1 MTSPLLDLFYQLRN
15 EEGFPL
21 SIEQYYRV
29 ENYLIQKLA
38 NDSDIAI
45 QENPNLE
52 NPKIKLLCQALWVKS
67 PEEKQKFDQAWT
79 EMLQFQP
86 EINIEIPKKTPIRH
100 PEESISKIIDPMDDR
115 ESPSLAFI
123 TPSGDAPLPPETP
136 FPQIATAIEKRKKIT
151 SLDNPDYYP
160 IGIAKLQE
168 SWQQLRPL
176 PLESP
181 RQTWDLKATVIA
193 TAKRGFFDQII
204 YQKKQ
209 LYRREIIIFIDCSDS
224 MIPFAGFGRIMKQ
237 TWENVPHFYFDN
249 LIRDEVLRQENGWES
264 QSLTKVLS
272 NYSPEVTS
280 CLILSDAG
288 AARKRYVEKRL
299 SATETLIRR
308 FSRRFSRVAWL
319 NPLPYHRWYG
329 TTAIDI
335 ADLAE
340 DIPNFSMF
348 ELTTED
354 WENLITWLKEEPIP
368 PRHFQFDLAQF
379 QQGDNWDDDEDFFS
393 AESCLRLF
401 EKENELNTRELAKRA
416 AFPLSLSPNLLYYLR
431 QHQDKNN
438 QAPWYAIADI
448 LLSSLV
454 RKIDRELYEMSPDIR
469 KLLLK
474 KLTPEEL
481 KSLAYQLQT
490 YIQEQIGYRCSK
502 SVYWQ
507 NQQWLALAYLKP
519 SQAVNEIKQL
529 LEEAIKNNNRVRL
542 VRLTALLENISAALA
557 DYEPLLLLNEPIAAY
572 SRGDL
577 SPEDEGTRQKH
588 LIDKVADIVPYNEN
602 LFLFTAETVLVNEKG
617 KVIERKP
624 VKAYF
629 YDENLAE
636 VGNRKEA
643 QNYIP
648 MMYIPQGEFW
658 MGTEDEEIERLV
670 KKFGWEGCRRERPQH
685 LVKVP
690 AFYMSQTPITQAQWR
705 AVASRTDL
713 KVERNLN
720 PDPSHFKDPPKP
732 SLESEASDSP
742 PFEGAR
748 GGSPT
753 RWDRPVE
760 RVNWYDAVE
769 FCARLSKLTG
779 KEYRLPS
786 EAEWEYACRAGTTT
800 PFHFGE
806 TITGELANYDASRT
820 YADEPKGEYRRQ
832 TTPVGQFPPNAFGLY
847 DMHGNVWEWCLDP
860 WHENYQGEPPR
871 DGSVWDEDNNDNR
884 YQSLLI
890 STKELLTDEQY
901 RVLRGG
907 SWFNTPRGCRS
918 AARSRDNPVN
928 RSSDGIGF
936 RVVCRFPRT

>member
-1 MTSPLLDLFYQLRN
+1 MTSPLLDLFYQLRD
-15 EEGFPL
+15 EQGFLL

-67 PEEKQKFDQAWT
+67 PKEKEKFDQAWT
-79 EMLQFQP
+79 EMLQLQP
-86 EINIEIPKKTPIRH
+86 EINIEIAKKTPIRH
-100 PEESISKIIDPMDDR
+100 PEESISKIINPMDDR
-115 ESPSLAFI
+115 ESPSLEI
-123 TPSGDAPLPPETP
+123 TPSGDTKIAPETS

-181 RQTWDLKATVIA
+181 RQTWDLKATVMA

-209 LYRREIIIFIDCSDS
+209 LYRREIITFIDCSDS

-237 TWENVPHFYFDN
+237 TWANVPHFYFDN

-264 QSLTKVLS
+264 QSLIKVLS

-288 AARKRYVEKRL
+288 AARKRYVEERL

-329 TTAIDI
+329 TTAWDI

-354 WENLITWLKEEPIP
+354 WENLIIWLKEEAIP
-368 PRHFQFDLAQF
+368 PRHFSFNPNQF
-379 QQGDNWDDDEDFFS
+379 QQGDNWDEDEDFFS
-393 AESCLRLF
+393 AKSRLRLF
-401 EKENELNTRELAKRA
+401 EEENELNTRELAKRA

-431 QHQDKNN
+431 QHQDKDN

-454 RKIDRELYEMSPDIR
+454 RKIDRELYEMSPDVR
-469 KLLLK
+469 KLLLE

-481 KSLAYQLQT
+481 KSLAHQLQT
-490 YIQEQIGYRCSK
+490 YIQEQIGDYCSK

-519 SQAVNEIKQL
+519 SQAVNEIKQVL
-529 LEEAIKNNNRVRL
+529 AEAIKNNNRVRL

-577 SPEDEGTRQKH
+577 NHVGNVLQLSPEDEGTLQKR
-588 LIDKVADIVPYNEN
+588 LIDKVAAIVPYNEN
-602 LFLFTAETVLVNEKG
+602 LFLFTAETVLVNKTG
-617 KVIERKP
+617 QVIERKP

-629 YDENLAE
+629 YDENLPE
-636 VGNRKEA
+636 VGNRKKA
-643 QNYIP
+643 QNYIR

-670 KKFGWEGCRRERPQH
+670 KKFDWDGFRRERPQH

-705 AVASRTDL
+705 AIAATAKIDIDLETNPSRFIGDEL
-713 KVERNLN
+713 
-720 PDPSHFKDPPKP
+720 
-732 SLESEASDSP
+732 
-742 PFEGAR
+742 
-748 GGSPT
+748 
-753 RWDRPVE
+753 PVE
-760 RVNWYDAVE
+760 RVNWYQATE
-769 FCARLSKLTG
+769 FCKRLSRETKR
-779 KEYRLPS
+779 EYWLPS

-800 PFHFGE
+800 PFYFGE
-806 TITGELANYDASRT
+806 TITGELANYNAGYT
-820 YADEPKGEYRRQ
+820 YAGEAKGEYRQQ
-832 TTPVGQFPPNAFGLY
+832 TTPVGQFFPNAFGLY
-847 DMHGNVWEWCLDP
+847 DMHGNVWEWCADT
-860 WHENYQGEPPR
+860 WHDNYDGAPT
-871 DGSVWDEDNNDNR
+871 DGSVWIIYGADNR
-884 YQSLLI
+884 SP
-890 STKELLTDEQY
+890 
-901 RVLRGG
+901 LRGG
-907 SWFNTPRGCRS
+907 SWCYIPLYCRS
-918 AARSRDNPVN
+918 ASRYSSFRRVN
-928 RSSDGIGF
+928 GYYSGF
-936 RVVCRFPRT
+936 RVVCGAGGTL

>member
-1 MTSPLLDLFYQLRN
+1 MTSPLLDLFYHLRD
-15 EEGFPL
+15 EEGFLL

-67 PEEKQKFDQAWT
+67 LEEKQKFDQAWT

-86 EINIEIPKKTPIRH
+86 EINTEIAKKTPIRH
-100 PEESISKIIDPMDDR
+100 PEESISKIINPMDDR
-115 ESPSLAFI
+115 ESPSLEI
-123 TPSGDAPLPPETP
+123 TPPGDRQIAPETS

-151 SLDNPDYYP
+151 FLDNPDYYP

-176 PLESP
+176 PLENP
-181 RQTWDLKATVIA
+181 RQTWDLKATVMA

-237 TWENVPHFYFDN
+237 TWANVPHFYFDN

-264 QSLTKVLS
+264 QSLSKVLS

-288 AARKRYVEKRL
+288 AARKRYVEERL
-299 SATETLIRR
+299 SATETFIRR

-354 WENLITWLKEEPIP
+354 WENLITWLKEEAIP
-368 PRHFQFDLAQF
+368 PRHFPFNPNQF
-379 QQGDNWDDDEDFFS
+379 QQGDNWDEDEDFFS
-393 AESCLRLF
+393 AKSRLRLF
-401 EKENELNTRELAKRA
+401 EEENELNTRELAKRA

-431 QHQDKNN
+431 QHQDKDN

-454 RKIDRELYEMSPDIR
+454 RKIDRELYEMSPDVR
-469 KLLLK
+469 KLLLE

-490 YIQEQIGYRCSK
+490 YIQEQIGDYCSK

-529 LEEAIKNNNRVRL
+529 LAEAIKNNNRVRL
-542 VRLTALLENISAALA
+542 VRLTALLKNLSAALA

-577 SPEDEGTRQKH
+577 NHVGNVLQLSPEDEGTLQKR
-588 LIDKVADIVPYNEN
+588 LIDKVAAIVPY
-602 LFLFTAETVLVNEKG
+602 
-617 KVIERKP
+617 I
-624 VKAYF
+624 
-629 YDENLAE
+629 
-636 VGNRKEA
+636 
-643 QNYIP
+643 
-648 MMYIPQGEFW
+648 
-658 MGTEDEEIERLV
+658 
-670 KKFGWEGCRRERPQH
+670 
-685 LVKVP
+685 VP
-690 AFYMSQTPITQAQWR
+690 
-705 AVASRTDL
+705 
-713 KVERNLN
+713 
-720 PDPSHFKDPPKP
+720 
-732 SLESEASDSP
+732 
-742 PFEGAR
+742 
-748 GGSPT
+748 
-753 RWDRPVE
+753 
-760 RVNWYDAVE
+760 
-769 FCARLSKLTG
+769 
-779 KEYRLPS
+779 
-786 EAEWEYACRAGTTT
+786 
-800 PFHFGE
+800 
-806 TITGELANYDASRT
+806 
-820 YADEPKGEYRRQ
+820 
-832 TTPVGQFPPNAFGLY
+832 
-847 DMHGNVWEWCLDP
+847 
-860 WHENYQGEPPR
+860 
-871 DGSVWDEDNNDNR
+871 
-884 YQSLLI
+884 
-890 STKELLTDEQY
+890 
-901 RVLRGG
+901 
-907 SWFNTPRGCRS
+907 
-918 AARSRDNPVN
+918 
-928 RSSDGIGF
+928 
-936 RVVCRFPRT
+936 

>member
-1 MTSPLLDLFYQLRN
+1 MTSPLLDLFYQLRD
-15 EEGFPL
+15 EEGFLL

-45 QENPNLE
+45 QENPNLD

-67 PEEKQKFDQAWT
+67 PKEKEKFDQAWT

-86 EINIEIPKKTPIRH
+86 EINIEIAKKTPIRH
-100 PEESISKIIDPMDDR
+100 PEESISKIINPMDDR
-115 ESPSLAFI
+115 ESPSLEI
-123 TPSGDAPLPPETP
+123 TPSGDTQIAPETS

-181 RQTWDLKATVIA
+181 RQTWDLKATVMA

-237 TWENVPHFYFDN
+237 TWANVPHFYFDN

-288 AARKRYVEKRL
+288 AARKRYVEERL

-329 TTAIDI
+329 TTAWDI

-354 WENLITWLKEEPIP
+354 WENLITWLKEEAIP
-368 PRHFQFDLAQF
+368 PRHFPFNPNQF
-379 QQGDNWDDDEDFFS
+379 QQGDNWDEDEDFFS
-393 AESCLRLF
+393 AESRLRLF
-401 EKENELNTRELAKRA
+401 EKENEPNTRELAKRA

-454 RKIDRELYEMSPDIR
+454 RKIDRELYEMSPDVR
-469 KLLLK
+469 KLLLE

-490 YIQEQIGYRCSK
+490 YIQEQIGDYCSK

-529 LEEAIKNNNRVRL
+529 LAEAIKNNNRVRL
-542 VRLTALLENISAALA
+542 VRLTALLENLSAALA

-577 SPEDEGTRQKH
+577 NHVGNVLQLSPEDEGTLQKR
-588 LIDKVADIVPYNEN
+588 LIDKVAAIVPYNEN
-602 LFLFTAETVLVNEKG
+602 LFLFTAETVLVNETG

-629 YDENLAE
+629 YDENLLE
-636 VGNRKEA
+636 VGNRKKA
-643 QNYIP
+643 QNYIR

-670 KKFGWEGCRRERPQH
+670 KKFDWEGYRRERPQH
-685 LVKVP
+685 RVKVL
-690 AFYMSQTPITQAQWR
+690 AFYMSQTAITQAQWQ
-705 AVASRTDL
+705 AIAATAKIDINL
-713 KVERNLN
+713 KTN
-720 PDPSHFKDPPKP
+720 PYRFKGDE
-732 SLESEASDSP
+732 L
-742 PFEGAR
+742 
-748 GGSPT
+748 
-753 RWDRPVE
+753 PVE
-760 RVNWYDAVE
+760 RVNWYEATE
-769 FCARLSKLTG
+769 FCKRLSRETKR
-779 KEYRLPS
+779 EYRLPS
-786 EAEWEYACRAGTTT
+786 EAEWEYACRAGTKT

-806 TITGELANYDASRT
+806 TITADLANYRGTKT
-820 YADEPKGEYRRQ
+820 YADEPTGEYRQQ

-847 DMHGNVWEWCLDP
+847 DMHGNVWEWCADT
-860 WHENYQGEPPR
+860 WHDNYDGAPT
-871 DGSVWDEDNNDNR
+871 DGSAWIENGNDNL
-884 YQSLLI
+884 SP
-890 STKELLTDEQY
+890 
-901 RVLRGG
+901 LRGG
-907 SWFNTPRGCRS
+907 SWYCDPYLCRS
-918 AARSRDNPVN
+918 AYRNNYYRRDDFNN
-928 RSSDGIGF
+928 SYGF
-936 RVVCRFPRT
+936 RVVCGAGGTL

>member
-1 MTSPLLDLFYQLRN
+1 MTSPLLDLFYQLRD
-15 EEGFPL
+15 EEGFLL

-67 PEEKQKFDQAWT
+67 PKEKEKFDQAWT

-86 EINIEIPKKTPIRH
+86 EINIEIAQKTPIHH
-100 PEESISKIIDPMDDR
+100 PEESISKIINPMDDR
-115 ESPSLAFI
+115 ESPSLEI
-123 TPSGDAPLPPETP
+123 TPPGDTPIAPETS

-151 SLDNPDYYP
+151 FLDNPDYYP

-181 RQTWDLKATVIA
+181 RQTWDLKATVMA

-237 TWENVPHFYFDN
+237 TWANVPHFYFDN

-288 AARKRYVEKRL
+288 AARKRYVEERL

-329 TTAIDI
+329 TTAWDI

-354 WENLITWLKEEPIP
+354 WENLITWLKEEAIP
-368 PRHFQFDLAQF
+368 PRHLFNPNQF
-379 QQGDNWDDDEDFFS
+379 QQGDNWDEDEDFFS
-393 AESCLRLF
+393 AKSRLRLF
-401 EKENELNTRELAKRA
+401 EKENEPNTRELAKRA

-454 RKIDRELYEMSPDIR
+454 RKIDRELYEMSPDVR
-469 KLLLK
+469 KLLLE

-481 KSLAYQLQT
+481 KSLAHQLQT
-490 YIQEQIGYRCSK
+490 YIQEQIGDYCSK

-529 LEEAIKNNNRVRL
+529 LAEAIKNNNRVRL
-542 VRLTALLENISAALA
+542 VRLTALLKNLSGALA

-577 SPEDEGTRQKH
+577 NTVGNVLQLSPEDEGTLQKR
-588 LIDKVADIVPYNEN
+588 LIDKVAAIVPYIVPYNEN
-602 LFLFTAETVLVNEKG
+602 LFLFTAETVLVNETG

-629 YDENLAE
+629 YDENLPE
-636 VGNRKEA
+636 VGNRKKA
-643 QNYIP
+643 QNYIR

-670 KKFGWEGCRRERPQH
+670 KKFGWDGFRSERPQH

-690 AFYMSQTPITQAQWR
+690 AFHISQTPITQAQWR
-705 AVASRTDL
+705 AVAATAKIDIYLETNPSR
-713 KVERNLN
+713 
-720 PDPSHFKDPPKP
+720 FKGDE
-732 SLESEASDSP
+732 L
-742 PFEGAR
+742 
-748 GGSPT
+748 
-753 RWDRPVE
+753 PVE
-760 RVNWYDAVE
+760 RVNWYEATE
-769 FCARLSKLTG
+769 FCKRLSRETKR
-779 KEYRLPS
+779 EYRLPS

-800 PFHFGE
+800 PFYFGE
-806 TITGELANYDASRT
+806 TITGELANYNAGYT
-820 YADEPKGEYRRQ
+820 YAGEAKGEYRQQ

-847 DMHGNVWEWCLDP
+847 DMHGNVWEWCADT
-860 WHENYQGEPPR
+860 WHDNYHVAPT
-871 DGSVWDEDNNDNR
+871 DGSAWIKNGNDNL
-884 YQSLLI
+884 SP
-890 STKELLTDEQY
+890 
-901 RVLRGG
+901 LRGG
-907 SWFNTPRGCRS
+907 SWCNNPNNCRS
-918 AARSRDNPVN
+918 ACRNF
-928 RSSDGIGF
+928 DGRCDFHLYDYGF
-936 RVVCRFPRT
+936 RVVCGAGGTL

>member
-181 RQTWDLKATVIA
+181 RQTWDLKATVMA

-237 TWENVPHFYFDN
+237 TWANVPHFYFDN

-288 AARKRYVEKRL
+288 AARKRYVEERL

-329 TTAIDI
+329 TTAWDI

-354 WENLITWLKEEPIP
+354 WENLITWLKEEAIP
-368 PRHFQFDLAQF
+368 PRHFPFNPNQF
-379 QQGDNWDDDEDFFS
+379 QQGDNWDEDEDFFS
-393 AESCLRLF
+393 PESRLRLF
-401 EKENELNTRELAKRA
+401 EKENEPNTRELAKRA

-469 KLLLK
+469 KILLK

-490 YIQEQIGYRCSK
+490 YIQEQIGDRCSK
-502 SVYWQ
+502 TVYWQ

-557 DYEPLLLLNEPIAAY
+557 DYEPLLLLNKPIAAY

-577 SPEDEGTRQKH
+577 NPEDEGTRQKH

-602 LFLFTAETVLVNEKG
+602 LFLFTAETVLVNQEG

-713 KVERNLN
+713 KVQRYLT
-720 PDPSHFKDPPKP
+720 PDPSRFKNPPEPPFKRGGIG
-732 SLESEASDSP
+732 SLA
-742 PFEGAR
+742 FEGAR

-760 RVNWYDAVE
+760 QVSWYDAVE

-806 TITGELANYDASRT
+806 TITGELANYNASRT
-820 YADEPKGEYRRQ
+820 YADEPKGEYRQQ

-860 WHENYQGEPPR
+860 WHDSYQGKTRTDSE
-871 DGSVWDEDNNDNR
+871 VWDKE
-884 YQSLLI
+884 QSA
-890 STKELLTDEQY
+890 EQY
-901 RVLRGG
+901 LLDKNNVIQLLSDKRTRVLRGG
-907 SWFNTPRGCRS
+907 SWSNIPWICRS
-918 AARSRDNPVN
+918 ADRDWGDPDL
-928 RSSDGIGF
+928 RFIYFGF

>member
-1 MTSPLLDLFYQLRN
+1 MTSPLLDLFYQLRD
-15 EEGFPL
+15 EEGFLL

-45 QENPNLE
+45 QENPNLD

-67 PEEKQKFDQAWT
+67 PKEKEKFDQAWT

-86 EINIEIPKKTPIRH
+86 EINIEIAKKTPIRH
-100 PEESISKIIDPMDDR
+100 PEESISKIINPMDDR
-115 ESPSLAFI
+115 ESPSLEI
-123 TPSGDAPLPPETP
+123 TPPGDTPIAPETS

-181 RQTWDLKATVIA
+181 RQTWDLKATVMA

-237 TWENVPHFYFDN
+237 TWANVPHFYFDN

-264 QSLTKVLS
+264 QSLSKVLS

-288 AARKRYVEKRL
+288 AARKRYVEERL

-354 WENLITWLKEEPIP
+354 WENLITWLKEEAIP
-368 PRHFQFDLAQF
+368 PRHLFNPNQF
-379 QQGDNWDDDEDFFS
+379 QQGDNWDEDEDFFS
-393 AESCLRLF
+393 AESRLRLF

-454 RKIDRELYEMSPDIR
+454 RKIDRELYEMSPDVR
-469 KLLLK
+469 KLLLE

-490 YIQEQIGYRCSK
+490 YIQEQIGDYCSQ

-519 SQAVNEIKQL
+519 SQAVNEIRQL
-529 LEEAIKNNNRVRL
+529 LAEAIKNNNRVRL
-542 VRLTALLENISAALA
+542 VRLTALLKNLSAALA

-577 SPEDEGTRQKH
+577 NHVGNVLQLSPEDEGTLQKR
-588 LIDKVADIVPYNEN
+588 LIDKVAAIVHYNEN
-602 LFLFTAETVLVNEKG
+602 LFLFTAETVLVNKTG
-617 KVIERKP
+617 QVIERKP

-636 VGNRKEA
+636 VRKWKKA
-643 QNYIP
+643 QNYIR

-670 KKFGWEGCRRERPQH
+670 KKFGWDGFRSERPQH

-705 AVASRTDL
+705 AIAATAKIDIDL
-713 KVERNLN
+713 KTN
-720 PDPSHFKDPPKP
+720 PSRFIGDE
-732 SLESEASDSP
+732 L
-742 PFEGAR
+742 
-748 GGSPT
+748 
-753 RWDRPVE
+753 PVE
-760 RVNWYDAVE
+760 SVNWYQATE
-769 FCARLSKLTG
+769 FCKRLSRETKR
-779 KEYRLPS
+779 EYRLPS
-786 EAEWEYACRAGTTT
+786 EAEWEYACRAGTKT

-806 TITGELANYDASRT
+806 TITADLANYRATET
-820 YADEPKGEYRRQ
+820 YADEFTGKYRRK
-832 TTPVGQFPPNAFGLY
+832 TTPVGYFQVANAFGLY
-847 DMHGNVWEWCLDP
+847 DMHGNVWEWCADT
-860 WHENYQGEPPR
+860 WHDNYHVAPT
-871 DGSVWDEDNNDNR
+871 DGSAWTKNGNDN
-884 YQSLLI
+884 YSP
-890 STKELLTDEQY
+890 
-901 RVLRGG
+901 LRGG
-907 SWFNTPRGCRS
+907 SWCDGPDACRS
-918 AARSRDNPVN
+918 AVRYSFYRCYFDI
-928 RSSDGIGF
+928 DGFDLGF
-936 RVVCRFPRT
+936 RVVCGAGGTL

>member
-1 MTSPLLDLFYQLRN
+1 MTSPLLDLFYQLRD
-15 EEGFPL
+15 EEGFLL

-67 PEEKQKFDQAWT
+67 PKEKEKFDQAWT

-86 EINIEIPKKTPIRH
+86 EINIEIAKKTPIRH
-100 PEESISKIIDPMDDR
+100 PEESISKIINPMDDR
-115 ESPSLAFI
+115 ESHSLEI
-123 TPSGDAPLPPETP
+123 TPSGDTQIAPETS

-151 SLDNPDYYP
+151 FLDNPDYYP

-181 RQTWDLKATVIA
+181 RQTWDLKATVMA

-237 TWENVPHFYFDN
+237 TWANVPHFYFDN
-249 LIRDEVLRQENGWES
+249 LIRDEVLQQENGWES

-288 AARKRYVEKRL
+288 AARKRYVEERL

-329 TTAIDI
+329 TTAWDI

-354 WENLITWLKEEPIP
+354 WENLITWLKEEAIP
-368 PRHFQFDLAQF
+368 PRHLFNPNQF
-379 QQGDNWDDDEDFFS
+379 QQGDNWDEDEDFFS
-393 AESCLRLF
+393 AESRLRLF
-401 EKENELNTRELAKRA
+401 EKENKPNTRELAKRA

-454 RKIDRELYEMSPDIR
+454 RKIDRELYEMSPDVR
-469 KLLLK
+469 KLLLE

-481 KSLAYQLQT
+481 KSLAHQLQT
-490 YIQEQIGYRCSK
+490 YIQEQIGDYCSK

-529 LEEAIKNNNRVRL
+529 LAEAIKNNNRVRL
-542 VRLTALLENISAALA
+542 VRLTALLKNLSGALA

-577 SPEDEGTRQKH
+577 NTVGNVLQLSPEDEGTLQKR
-588 LIDKVADIVPYNEN
+588 LIDKVAAIVPYIVPYNEN
-602 LFLFTAETVLVNEKG
+602 LFLFTAETVLVNETG

-629 YDENLAE
+629 YDENLPE
-636 VGNRKEA
+636 VGNRKKA
-643 QNYIP
+643 QNYIR

-670 KKFGWEGCRRERPQH
+670 KKFGWDGFRSERPQH

-690 AFYMSQTPITQAQWR
+690 AFHISQTPITQAQWR
-705 AVASRTDL
+705 AVAATAKIDIYLETNPSR
-713 KVERNLN
+713 
-720 PDPSHFKDPPKP
+720 FKGDE
-732 SLESEASDSP
+732 L
-742 PFEGAR
+742 
-748 GGSPT
+748 
-753 RWDRPVE
+753 PVE
-760 RVNWYDAVE
+760 RVNWYEATE
-769 FCARLSKLTG
+769 FCKRLSRETKR
-779 KEYRLPS
+779 EYRLPS

-800 PFHFGE
+800 PFYFGE
-806 TITGELANYDASRT
+806 TITGELANYNAGYT
-820 YADEPKGEYRRQ
+820 YAGEAKGEYRQQ

-847 DMHGNVWEWCLDP
+847 DMHGNVWEWCADT
-860 WHENYQGEPPR
+860 WHDNYHVAPT
-871 DGSVWDEDNNDNR
+871 DGSAWIKNGNDNL
-884 YQSLLI
+884 SP
-890 STKELLTDEQY
+890 
-901 RVLRGG
+901 LRGG
-907 SWFNTPRGCRS
+907 SWYFNPYYCRS
-918 AARSRDNPVN
+918 ACRNFDGRRDFHLY
-928 RSSDGIGF
+928 DYGF
-936 RVVCRFPRT
+936 RVVCGAGGTL

>member
-1 MTSPLLDLFYQLRN
+1 MTSPLLDLFYQLRD
-15 EEGFPL
+15 EEGFLL

-67 PEEKQKFDQAWT
+67 PKEKEKFDQAWT

-86 EINIEIPKKTPIRH
+86 EINIEIAQKTPIHH
-100 PEESISKIIDPMDDR
+100 PEESISKIINPMDDR
-115 ESPSLAFI
+115 ESPSLEI
-123 TPSGDAPLPPETP
+123 TPPGDTPIAPETS

-181 RQTWDLKATVIA
+181 RQTWDLKATVMA

-237 TWENVPHFYFDN
+237 TWANVPHFYFDN
-249 LIRDEVLRQENGWES
+249 LIRDEVLQQENGWES

-288 AARKRYVEKRL
+288 AARKRYVEERL

-329 TTAIDI
+329 TTAWDI

-354 WENLITWLKEEPIP
+354 WENLITWLKEEAIP
-368 PRHFQFDLAQF
+368 PRHLFNPNQF
-379 QQGDNWDDDEDFFS
+379 QQGDNWDEDEDFFS
-393 AESCLRLF
+393 AKSRLRLF

-431 QHQDKNN
+431 QHQDKDN

-454 RKIDRELYEMSPDIR
+454 RKIDRELYEMSPDVR
-469 KLLLK
+469 KLLLE

-490 YIQEQIGYRCSK
+490 YIQEQIGDHCSK

-529 LEEAIKNNNRVRL
+529 LAEAIKNNNRVRL
-542 VRLTALLENISAALA
+542 VRLTALLKNLSGALA

-577 SPEDEGTRQKH
+577 NTVGNVLQLSPEDEGTLQKR
-588 LIDKVADIVPYNEN
+588 LIDKVAAIVPYIVPYNEN
-602 LFLFTAETVLVNEKG
+602 LFLFTAETVLVNKTG
-617 KVIERKP
+617 QVIERKP

-629 YDENLAE
+629 YDENLPE
-636 VGNRKEA
+636 VGNWKKA
-643 QNYIP
+643 QNYIR

-670 KKFGWEGCRRERPQH
+670 KKFGGDGFKKERPQH

-705 AVASRTDL
+705 AIAATAKIDINLKTNPSR
-713 KVERNLN
+713 
-720 PDPSHFKDPPKP
+720 FKGDE
-732 SLESEASDSP
+732 L
-742 PFEGAR
+742 
-748 GGSPT
+748 
-753 RWDRPVE
+753 PVE
-760 RVNWYDAVE
+760 RVNWYEATE
-769 FCARLSKLTG
+769 FCKRLSRETKR
-779 KEYRLPS
+779 EYRLPS
-786 EAEWEYACRAGTTT
+786 EAEWEYACRAGTKT

-806 TITGELANYDASRT
+806 TITADLANYRGTKT
-820 YADEPKGEYRRQ
+820 YADEPTGEYRQQ

-847 DMHGNVWEWCLDP
+847 DMHGNVWEWCADT
-860 WHENYQGEPPR
+860 WHGNYYGAPR
-871 DGSVWDEDNNDNR
+871 DGSVWIENGNNN
-884 YQSLLI
+884 YSPY
-890 STKELLTDEQY
+890 SP
-901 RVLRGG
+901 LRGG
-907 SWFNTPRGCRS
+907 SWFNFPRLCRS
-918 AARSRDNPVN
+918 AYRDYYYSRRDYYC
-928 RSSDGIGF
+928 DFIGF
-936 RVVCRFPRT
+936 RVVCGAGGTL

>member
-1 MTSPLLDLFYQLRN
+1 MTSPLLDLFYQLRD
-15 EEGFPL
+15 EEGFLL

-67 PEEKQKFDQAWT
+67 PKEKEKFDQAWT

-86 EINIEIPKKTPIRH
+86 EINIEIAKKTPIRH
-100 PEESISKIIDPMDDR
+100 PEESISKIINPMDDR
-115 ESPSLAFI
+115 ESHSLEI
-123 TPSGDAPLPPETP
+123 TPPGDRQIAPETS

-181 RQTWDLKATVIA
+181 RQTWDLKATVMA

-237 TWENVPHFYFDN
+237 TWANVPHFYFDN

-288 AARKRYVEKRL
+288 AARKRYVEERL

-329 TTAIDI
+329 TTAWDI

-354 WENLITWLKEEPIP
+354 WENLITWLKEEAIP

-379 QQGDNWDDDEDFFS
+379 QQGDNWDEDEDFFS
-393 AESCLRLF
+393 AESRLRLF
-401 EKENELNTRELAKRA
+401 EKENEPNTRELAKRA

-454 RKIDRELYEMSPDIR
+454 RKIDRELYEMSPDVR
-469 KLLLK
+469 KLLLE

-490 YIQEQIGYRCSK
+490 YIQEQIGDHCSK

-519 SQAVNEIKQL
+519 SQAVNEIRQL
-529 LEEAIKNNNRVRL
+529 LAEAIKNNNRVRL

-557 DYEPLLLLNEPIAAY
+557 DYEPLLLLNKTIAAY

-577 SPEDEGTRQKH
+577 NHVGNVLKLFPEDEGTLQKR
-588 LIDKVADIVPYNEN
+588 LIDKVAAIVPYDEN
-602 LFLFTAETVLVNEKG
+602 LFLFTAETVLVNETG

-629 YDENLAE
+629 YDENLPE

-643 QNYIP
+643 QNYIR

-670 KKFGWEGCRRERPQH
+670 KKFGWDGFRREKLPH

-690 AFYMSQTPITQAQWR
+690 AFHISQTPITQAQWQ
-705 AVASRTDL
+705 AIAATAKIDIYLETNPSR
-713 KVERNLN
+713 
-720 PDPSHFKDPPKP
+720 FKGDE
-732 SLESEASDSP
+732 L
-742 PFEGAR
+742 
-748 GGSPT
+748 
-753 RWDRPVE
+753 PVE
-760 RVNWYDAVE
+760 SVNWYEATE
-769 FCARLSKLTG
+769 FCKRLSRETKR
-779 KEYRLPS
+779 EYRLPS
-786 EAEWEYACRAGTTT
+786 EAEWEYACRAGTKT

-806 TITGELANYDASRT
+806 TITADLANYRATET
-820 YADEPKGEYRRQ
+820 YADEPTGEYRQQ

-847 DMHGNVWEWCLDP
+847 DMHGNVWEWCADT
-860 WHENYQGEPPR
+860 WHDNYKDAPR
-871 DGSVWDEDNNDNR
+871 NGSVWIKYGADNR
-884 YQSLLI
+884 SP
-890 STKELLTDEQY
+890 
-901 RVLRGG
+901 LRGG
-907 SWFNTPRGCRS
+907 SWFDDPYHCRS
-918 AARSRDNPVN
+918 AYRFHYLRRGSFY
-928 RSSDGIGF
+928 SYLGF
-936 RVVCRFPRT
+936 RVVCGAGRTL

>member
-1 MTSPLLDLFYQLRN
+1 MTSPLLDLFYQLRD
-15 EEGFPL
+15 EEGFLL

-67 PEEKQKFDQAWT
+67 PKEKEKFDQAWT

-86 EINIEIPKKTPIRH
+86 EINTEIAKKIPIRH
-100 PEESISKIIDPMDDR
+100 PEESISKIINPMDDR
-115 ESPSLAFI
+115 ESPSLEI
-123 TPSGDAPLPPETP
+123 TPSGDTQIAPETS

-181 RQTWDLKATVIA
+181 RQTWDLKATVMA

-237 TWENVPHFYFDN
+237 TWANVPHFYFDN

-288 AARKRYVEKRL
+288 AARKRYVEERL

-354 WENLITWLKEEPIP
+354 WENLITWLKEEAIP
-368 PRHFQFDLAQF
+368 PRHFPFNPNQF
-379 QQGDNWDDDEDFFS
+379 QQGDNWDEDEDFFS
-393 AESCLRLF
+393 PESRLRLF
-401 EKENELNTRELAKRA
+401 EEENELNTRELAKRA
-416 AFPLSLSPNLLYYLR
+416 AFPLGLSPNLLYYLR

-454 RKIDRELYEMSPDIR
+454 RKIDRELYEMSPDVR
-469 KLLLK
+469 KLLLE

-481 KSLAYQLQT
+481 KSLAHQLQT
-490 YIQEQIGYRCSK
+490 YIQEQIGDHCSK

-519 SQAVNEIKQL
+519 SQAVNEIRQVL
-529 LEEAIKNNNRVRL
+529 AEAIKNNNRVRL

-577 SPEDEGTRQKH
+577 NHVGNVQKR
-588 LIDKVADIVPYNEN
+588 LIDEVAAIVPYNEN
-602 LFLFTAETVLVNEKG
+602 LFLFTAETVLVNKTG
-617 KVIERKP
+617 QVIERKP

-629 YDENLAE
+629 YDENLPE
-636 VGNRKEA
+636 VGKRKEA
-643 QNYIP
+643 QNYIR

-670 KKFGWEGCRRERPQH
+670 KKFGWGGYKRERPQR

-705 AVASRTDL
+705 AIASRTDL
-713 KVERNLN
+713 RVEKDLN
-720 PDPSHFKDPPKP
+720 PDPSDFKDPPKP
-732 SLESEASDSP
+732 PLKRGASDSP
-742 PFEGAR
+742 PFEGGAR

-753 RWDRPVE
+753 HWDRPVE
-760 RVNWYDAVE
+760 QVNWYDAIE
-769 FCARLSKLTG
+769 FCARLSKLTVR
-779 KEYRLPS
+779 EYRLPS

-800 PFHFGE
+800 PFYFGE
-806 TITGELANYDASRT
+806 TITGELANYNASNT
-820 YADEPKGEYRRQ
+820 YADEPNGEYREE

-847 DMHGNVWEWCLDP
+847 DMHGNVWEWCADT
-860 WHENYQGEPPR
+860 WHDNYDGAPR
-871 DGSVWDEDNNDNR
+871 DGSVWTENGDDNR
-884 YQSLLI
+884 SL
-890 STKELLTDEQY
+890 
-901 RVLRGG
+901 LRGG
-907 SWFNTPRGCRS
+907 SWYSLPNVCRS
-918 AARSRDNPVN
+918 ACRDPYTP
-928 RSSDGIGF
+928 RRGDDDDLGF
-936 RVVCRFPRT
+936 RVVCGAGRTL

>member
-1 MTSPLLDLFYQLRN
+1 MTSPLLDLFYQLRD
-15 EEGFPL
+15 EEGFLL

-45 QENPNLE
+45 QENPNLD

-67 PEEKQKFDQAWT
+67 PKEKEKFDQAWT

-86 EINIEIPKKTPIRH
+86 EINTEIAQKTPIRH
-100 PEESISKIIDPMDDR
+100 PEESISKIINPMDDR
-115 ESPSLAFI
+115 ESPSLEI
-123 TPSGDAPLPPETP
+123 TPSGDTQIAPETS

-181 RQTWDLKATVIA
+181 RQTWDLKATVMA

-237 TWENVPHFYFDN
+237 TWANVPHFYFDN

-288 AARKRYVEKRL
+288 AARKRYVEERL

-329 TTAIDI
+329 TTAWDI

-354 WENLITWLKEEPIP
+354 WENLITWLKEEAIP
-368 PRHFQFDLAQF
+368 PRHFQFDPNQF
-379 QQGDNWDDDEDFFS
+379 QQGDNWDEDEDFFS
-393 AESCLRLF
+393 AESRLRLF
-401 EKENELNTRELAKRA
+401 EKENEPNTRELAKRA

-454 RKIDRELYEMSPDIR
+454 RKIDRELYEMSPDVR
-469 KLLLK
+469 KLLLE

-490 YIQEQIGYRCSK
+490 YIQEQIGDYCSK

-519 SQAVNEIKQL
+519 SQAVNEIRQVL
-529 LEEAIKNNNRVRL
+529 AEAIKNNNRVRL

-557 DYEPLLLLNEPIAAY
+557 DYEPLLLLNKTIAAY

-577 SPEDEGTRQKH
+577 NDVGNVLQLSPEDEGTLQKR
-588 LIDKVADIVPYNEN
+588 LIDKVAAIVPRDEN
-602 LFLFTAETVLVNEKG
+602 LFLFTAETVLVNKTG

-629 YDENLAE
+629 YDENLPE
-636 VGNRKEA
+636 VGNWKKA
-643 QNYIP
+643 QNYIR

-670 KKFGWEGCRRERPQH
+670 KKFGWDAHKRERPQH

-690 AFYMSQTPITQAQWR
+690 AFHISQTPITQGQWR
-705 AVASRTDL
+705 AIAATAKIDIDL
-713 KVERNLN
+713 KTN
-720 PDPSHFKDPPKP
+720 PSRFKGDE
-732 SLESEASDSP
+732 L
-742 PFEGAR
+742 
-748 GGSPT
+748 
-753 RWDRPVE
+753 PVE
-760 RVNWYDAVE
+760 SVNWYQATE
-769 FCARLSKLTG
+769 FCKRLSRETKR
-779 KEYRLPS
+779 EYRLPS

-800 PFHFGE
+800 PFYFGE
-806 TITGELANYDASRT
+806 TISRELANYRASNT
-820 YADEPKGEYRRQ
+820 YAGEAKGEYRQQ

-847 DMHGNVWEWCLDP
+847 DMHGNVWEWCADT
-860 WHENYQGEPPR
+860 WHDNYEGAPT
-871 DGSVWDEDNNDNR
+871 DGSVWIIYGADNR
-884 YQSLLI
+884 SP
-890 STKELLTDEQY
+890 
-901 RVLRGG
+901 LRGG
-907 SWFNTPRGCRS
+907 SWYLNPNNCRS
-918 AARSRDNPVN
+918 AYRLDDYRRVGFNVD
-928 RSSDGIGF
+928 GF
-936 RVVCRFPRT
+936 RVVCGAGRTL

>member
-1 MTSPLLDLFYQLRN
+1 MTSPLLDLFYQLRD
-15 EEGFPL
+15 EEGFLL

-45 QENPNLE
+45 QENPNLD

-67 PEEKQKFDQAWT
+67 PKEKEKFDQAWT

-86 EINIEIPKKTPIRH
+86 EINIEIAKKTPIRH
-100 PEESISKIIDPMDDR
+100 PEESISKIINPMDDR
-115 ESPSLAFI
+115 ESPSLEI
-123 TPSGDAPLPPETP
+123 TPSGDTKIAPETS

-181 RQTWDLKATVIA
+181 RQTWDLKATVMA

-237 TWENVPHFYFDN
+237 TWANVPHFYFDN
-249 LIRDEVLRQENGWES
+249 LIRDEVLQQENGWES

-288 AARKRYVEKRL
+288 AARKRYVEERL

-319 NPLPYHRWYG
+319 NPLPYYRWYG
-329 TTAIDI
+329 TTAWDI

-354 WENLITWLKEEPIP
+354 WENLITWLKEEAIP
-368 PRHFQFDLAQF
+368 PRHFPFNPNQF
-379 QQGDNWDDDEDFFS
+379 QQGDNWDEDEDFFS
-393 AESCLRLF
+393 AESRLRLF
-401 EKENELNTRELAKRA
+401 EEENEPNTRELAKRA
-416 AFPLSLSPNLLYYLR
+416 AFPLGLSPNLLYYLR

-454 RKIDRELYEMSPDIR
+454 RKIDRELYEMSPDVR
-469 KLLLK
+469 KLLLE

-490 YIQEQIGYRCSK
+490 YIQEQIGDRCSK

-519 SQAVNEIKQL
+519 SQAVNEIRQVL
-529 LEEAIKNNNRVRL
+529 AEAIKNNNRVRL

-557 DYEPLLLLNEPIAAY
+557 DYEPLLLLNKPIAAY
-572 SRGDL
+572 SRGDLNHVGNVLQL
-577 SPEDEGTRQKH
+577 SPEDEGTRQKR
-588 LIDKVADIVPYNEN
+588 LIDKVAAIVPYNEN
-602 LFLFTAETVLVNEKG
+602 LFLFTAETVLVNKTG
-617 KVIERKP
+617 QVIERKP

-636 VGNRKEA
+636 VGNRKKA
-643 QNYIP
+643 QNYIR

-670 KKFGWEGCRRERPQH
+670 KKFGWGGYRRERPQR

-690 AFYMSQTPITQAQWR
+690 AFHISQTPITQAQWR
-705 AVASRTDL
+705 AIAATAKIDIDLETNPSRFIGDEL
-713 KVERNLN
+713 
-720 PDPSHFKDPPKP
+720 
-732 SLESEASDSP
+732 
-742 PFEGAR
+742 
-748 GGSPT
+748 
-753 RWDRPVE
+753 PVE
-760 RVNWYDAVE
+760 RVNWYEATE
-769 FCARLSKLTG
+769 FCKRLSRETKR
-779 KEYRLPS
+779 EYRLPS

-800 PFHFGE
+800 PFYFGE
-806 TITGELANYDASRT
+806 TITGELANYNAGYT
-820 YADEPKGEYRRQ
+820 YAGEAKGEYRQQ

-847 DMHGNVWEWCLDP
+847 DMHGNVWEWCADT
-860 WHENYQGEPPR
+860 WHDNYHVAPT
-871 DGSVWDEDNNDNR
+871 DGSAWIENGNDNR
-884 YQSLLI
+884 SP
-890 STKELLTDEQY
+890 
-901 RVLRGG
+901 LRGG
-907 SWFNTPRGCRS
+907 SWYNYPSNCRS
-918 AARSRDNPVN
+918 AYRDYYN
-928 RSSDGIGF
+928 RRVLNNACNGF
-936 RVVCRFPRT
+936 RVVCGAGRTL

>member
-1 MTSPLLDLFYQLRN
+1 MTSPLLDLFYHLRD
-15 EEGFPL
+15 EQGFLL

-67 PEEKQKFDQAWT
+67 LEEKQKFDQSWT

-86 EINIEIPKKTPIRH
+86 EINTEIAKKTPIRH
-100 PEESISKIIDPMDDR
+100 PEESISKIINPMDDR
-115 ESPSLAFI
+115 ESPSLEI
-123 TPSGDAPLPPETP
+123 TPSGDTQIAPETS

-151 SLDNPDYYP
+151 FLDNPDYYP

-176 PLESP
+176 PLENP
-181 RQTWDLKATVIA
+181 RQTWDIKATVMA

-209 LYRREIIIFIDCSDS
+209 LYRRKIIIFIDCSDS

-237 TWENVPHFYFDN
+237 TWANVPHFYFDN

-264 QSLTKVLS
+264 QSLSKVLS

-288 AARKRYVEKRL
+288 AARKRYVEERL

-354 WENLITWLKEEPIP
+354 WENLITWLKEEAIP
-368 PRHFQFDLAQF
+368 PRHFPFNPNQF
-379 QQGDNWDDDEDFFS
+379 QQGDNWDEDEDFFS
-393 AESCLRLF
+393 AKSRLRLF
-401 EKENELNTRELAKRA
+401 EEENEPNTRELAKRA

-454 RKIDRELYEMSPDIR
+454 RKIDRELYEMSPDVR
-469 KLLLK
+469 KLLLE

-490 YIQEQIGYRCSK
+490 YIQEQIGDYCSK

-519 SQAVNEIKQL
+519 SQAVNEIKQVL
-529 LEEAIKNNNRVRL
+529 AEAIKNNNRVRL
-542 VRLTALLENISAALA
+542 VRLTALLKNLSAALA
-557 DYEPLLLLNEPIAAY
+557 DYEPLLLLNKTIAAY

-577 SPEDEGTRQKH
+577 NHVGNVLQLSPEDEGTLQKR
-588 LIDKVADIVPYNEN
+588 LIDKVAAIVPYIVPYNEN
-602 LFLFTAETVLVNEKG
+602 LFLFTAETVLVNETG

-629 YDENLAE
+629 YDENLPE
-636 VGNRKEA
+636 VGNRKKA
-643 QNYIP
+643 QNYIR

-658 MGTEDEEIERLV
+658 MGTEDGEIERLV
-670 KKFGWEGCRRERPQH
+670 KKFGWDGFRSERPQH
-685 LVKVP
+685 LVQVP
-690 AFYMSQTPITQAQWR
+690 AFYMSQTPITQAQWQ
-705 AVASRTDL
+705 AIAATAKIDIDLETNPSRFIGDEL
-713 KVERNLN
+713 
-720 PDPSHFKDPPKP
+720 
-732 SLESEASDSP
+732 
-742 PFEGAR
+742 
-748 GGSPT
+748 
-753 RWDRPVE
+753 PVE
-760 RVNWYDAVE
+760 SVKWYQATE
-769 FCARLSKLTG
+769 FCKRLSRETKR
-779 KEYRLPS
+779 EYRLPS
-786 EAEWEYACRAGTTT
+786 EAEWEYACRAGTKT

-806 TITGELANYDASRT
+806 TITADLANYRATET
-820 YADEPKGEYRRQ
+820 YADEPTGRYRRK
-832 TTPVGQFPPNAFGLY
+832 TTPVGYFQVANAFGLY
-847 DMHGNVWEWCLDP
+847 DMHGNVWEWCADT
-860 WHENYQGEPPR
+860 WHNNYDGAPT
-871 DGSVWDEDNNDNR
+871 DGSAWMENGNDNP
-884 YQSLLI
+884 SP
-890 STKELLTDEQY
+890 
-901 RVLRGG
+901 LRGG
-907 SWFNTPRGCRS
+907 SWYFNPNYCRS
-918 AARSRDNPVN
+918 
-928 RSSDGIGF
+928 
-936 RVVCRFPRT
+936 

>member
-1 MTSPLLDLFYQLRN
+1 MKSPLLDLFYHLRD
-15 EEGFPL
+15 EEGFLL

-67 PEEKQKFDQAWT
+67 LEEKQKFDQVWT

-86 EINIEIPKKTPIRH
+86 EINIEIAKKTPIRH

-115 ESPSLAFI
+115 ESTSLEI
-123 TPSGDAPLPPETP
+123 TPSGDTALPLETS

-181 RQTWDLKATVIA
+181 RQTWDIKATVIA
-193 TAKRGFFDQII
+193 TAKQGFFDQII

-209 LYRREIIIFIDCSDS
+209 LHRRGIIIFIDCSDS

-237 TWENVPHFYFDN
+237 TWANVPHFYFDN

-272 NYSPEVTS
+272 NYSPEATS

-288 AARKRYVEKRL
+288 AARKRYVEERL

-319 NPLPYHRWYG
+319 NPLPYHRWSG

-368 PRHFQFDLAQF
+368 PRHFQFNPDQF
-379 QQGDNWDDDEDFFS
+379 QQGDNWDEDEDFFS
-393 AESCLRLF
+393 AKSRLRLF
-401 EKENELNTRELAKRA
+401 EEENELNTRELAKRA

-448 LLSSLV
+448 LLSSLA

-469 KLLLK
+469 KLLLE

-481 KSLAYQLQT
+481 KSLAHQLQT
-490 YIQEQIGYRCSK
+490 YIQEQIGDHCSK

-519 SQAVNEIKQL
+519 SQAVNEIKQVL
-529 LEEAIKNNNRVRL
+529 AEAIKNNNRVRL
-542 VRLTALLENISAALA
+542 VRLTALLENLSAALA
-557 DYEPLLLLNEPIAAY
+557 DYEPLLLLNERIAAY

-577 SPEDEGTRQKH
+577 NHVGNVQKR
-588 LIDKVADIVPYNEN
+588 LIDEVAAIVPYNEN
-602 LFLFTAETVLVNEKG
+602 LFLFTAETVLVNKTG
-617 KVIERKP
+617 QVIERKP

-629 YDENLAE
+629 YDENLPE
-636 VGNRKEA
+636 VGNWKKA
-643 QNYIP
+643 QNYIR

-670 KKFGWEGCRRERPQH
+670 KKYGWDGYRRERPQR

-690 AFYMSQTPITQAQWR
+690 AFYMSQTPITQAQWQ
-705 AVASRTDL
+705 AIAATAKIDINL
-713 KVERNLN
+713 KTN
-720 PDPSHFKDPPKP
+720 PSNFKGDE
-732 SLESEASDSP
+732 L
-742 PFEGAR
+742 
-748 GGSPT
+748 
-753 RWDRPVE
+753 PVE
-760 RVNWYDAVE
+760 RVNWYEATE
-769 FCARLSKLTG
+769 FCKRLSRETKR
-779 KEYRLPS
+779 EYRLPS

-800 PFHFGE
+800 AFHFGE
-806 TITGELANYDASRT
+806 TITADLANYRATET
-820 YADEPKGEYRRQ
+820 YADEPTGEYRQQ
-832 TTPVGQFPPNAFGLY
+832 TTPVAQFPPNAFGLY
-847 DMHGNVWEWCLDP
+847 DMHGNVWEWCADT
-860 WHENYQGEPPR
+860 WHDNYKDAPR
-871 DGSVWDEDNNDNR
+871 DGSVWIENGNNNR
-884 YQSLLI
+884 SP
-890 STKELLTDEQY
+890 
-901 RVLRGG
+901 LRGG
-907 SWFNTPRGCRS
+907 SWFSYPSHCRS
-918 AARSRDNPVN
+918 AYRFHYLRRGSFY
-928 RSSDGIGF
+928 SYLGF
-936 RVVCRFPRT
+936 RVVCGAGGTL

>member
-1 MTSPLLDLFYQLRN
+1 MKSPLLDLFYQLRD
-15 EEGFPL
+15 EEGFLL

-45 QENPNLE
+45 QENPNLD

-67 PEEKQKFDQAWT
+67 PKEKEKFDQAWT
-79 EMLQFQP
+79 EMLQLQP
-86 EINIEIPKKTPIRH
+86 EINIEIAKKTPIRH
-100 PEESISKIIDPMDDR
+100 PEESISKIINPMDDR
-115 ESPSLAFI
+115 ESPSLEI
-123 TPSGDAPLPPETP
+123 TPSEDTPIAPETS

-181 RQTWDLKATVIA
+181 RQTWDLKATVMA

-237 TWENVPHFYFDN
+237 TWTNVPHFYFDN
-249 LIRDEVLRQENGWES
+249 LIRDEVLQQENGWES
-264 QSLTKVLS
+264 QSLSKVLS

-288 AARKRYVEKRL
+288 AARKRYVEERL

-329 TTAIDI
+329 TTAWDI

-354 WENLITWLKEEPIP
+354 WENLITWLKEEAIP
-368 PRHFQFDLAQF
+368 PRHLFNPNQF
-379 QQGDNWDDDEDFFS
+379 QQGDNWDEYEDFFS
-393 AESCLRLF
+393 AKSRLRLF
-401 EKENELNTRELAKRA
+401 EEENEPNTRELAKRA

-454 RKIDRELYEMSPDIR
+454 RKIDRELYEMSPDVR
-469 KLLLK
+469 KLLLE

-490 YIQEQIGYRCSK
+490 YIQEQIGDYCSK

-519 SQAVNEIKQL
+519 SQAVNEIKQVL
-529 LEEAIKNNNRVRL
+529 AEAIKNNNRVRL
-542 VRLTALLENISAALA
+542 VRLTALLKNLSGALA
-557 DYEPLLLLNEPIAAY
+557 DYEPLLLLNKTIAAY

-577 SPEDEGTRQKH
+577 NHVGNVLQLSPEDEGTLQKR
-588 LIDKVADIVPYNEN
+588 LIDKVAAIVPYNEN
-602 LFLFTAETVLVNEKG
+602 LFLFTAETVLVNKTG
-617 KVIERKP
+617 QVIERKP

-629 YDENLAE
+629 YDENLPE
-636 VGNRKEA
+636 VGKRKKA
-643 QNYIP
+643 QNYRLTMVAIP
-648 MMYIPQGEFW
+648 GGTFL
-658 MGTEDEEIERLV
+658 MGSPPNEKDSFED
-670 KKFGWEGCRRERPQH
+670 ERPQH
-685 LVKVP
+685 EVTVSNFFMGK
-690 AFYMSQTPITQAQWR
+690 YPITQAQWR
-705 AVASRTDL
+705 VVASRKDL
-713 KVERNLN
+713 KVEKDLD
-720 PDPSHFKDPPKP
+720 PDPSHFKD
-732 SLESEASDSP
+732 
-742 PFEGAR
+742 R
-748 GGSPT
+748 GGSST
-753 RWDRPVE
+753 RRDRPVE
-760 RVNWYDAVE
+760 QVNWYDAVE

-779 KEYRLPS
+779 REYRLPS
-786 EAEWEYACRAGTTT
+786 EAEWEYACRAGTST
-800 PFHFGE
+800 PFYFGE
-806 TITGELANYDASRT
+806 TITGELANYDASKT
-820 YADEPKGEYRRQ
+820 YADEPKGEYRKE

-847 DMHGNVWEWCLDP
+847 DMHGNVWEWCADT
-860 WHENYQGEPPR
+860 WHDNYDGAPR
-871 DGSVWDEDNNDNR
+871 DGSAWIENGDDNR
-884 YQSLLI
+884 SP
-890 STKELLTDEQY
+890 
-901 RVLRGG
+901 LRGG
-907 SWFNTPRGCRS
+907 SWYSNPDYCRS
-918 AARSRDNPVN
+918 AYRFHYLRRGSFY
-928 RSSDGIGF
+928 SYLGF
-936 RVVCRFPRT
+936 RVVCGAGGTV

>member
-1 MTSPLLDLFYQLRN
+1 MTSPLLDLFYQLRD
-15 EEGFPL
+15 EEGFLL

-67 PEEKQKFDQAWT
+67 PKEKEKFDQAWT

-86 EINIEIPKKTPIRH
+86 EINIEIAQKTPIRH
-100 PEESISKIIDPMDDR
+100 SEESISKIINPMDDR
-115 ESPSLAFI
+115 ESPSLEI
-123 TPSGDAPLPPETP
+123 TPSGDTKIAPETS

-181 RQTWDLKATVIA
+181 RQTWDLKATVMA

-237 TWENVPHFYFDN
+237 TWANVPHFYFDN

-288 AARKRYVEKRL
+288 AARKRYVEERL

-329 TTAIDI
+329 TTAWDI

-354 WENLITWLKEEPIP
+354 WENLITWLKEEAIP
-368 PRHFQFDLAQF
+368 PRHLFNPNQF
-379 QQGDNWDDDEDFFS
+379 QQGDNCDEDEDFFS
-393 AESCLRLF
+393 AESRLRLF
-401 EKENELNTRELAKRA
+401 EKENEPNTRELAKRA

-454 RKIDRELYEMSPDIR
+454 RKIDRELYEMSPDVR
-469 KLLLK
+469 KLLLE

-490 YIQEQIGYRCSK
+490 YIQEQIGDYCSK

-519 SQAVNEIKQL
+519 SQAVNEIKQVL
-529 LEEAIKNNNRVRL
+529 AEAIKNNNRVRL

-557 DYEPLLLLNEPIAAY
+557 DYEPLLLLNKTIAAY

-577 SPEDEGTRQKH
+577 NHVGNVLKLFPEDEGTLQKR
-588 LIDKVADIVPYNEN
+588 LIDKVAAIVPYDEN
-602 LFLFTAETVLVNEKG
+602 LFLFTAETVLVNETG
-617 KVIERKP
+617 KVIEIKP

-629 YDENLAE
+629 YDENLPE
-636 VGNRKEA
+636 VGKRKEN
-643 QNYIP
+643 QNYRLTMVAIP
-648 MMYIPQGEFW
+648 GGTFL
-658 MGTEDEEIERLV
+658 MGSPPNEKDSF
-670 KKFGWEGCRRERPQH
+670 KDERPQH
-685 LVKVP
+685 EVTVSTFFMGK
-690 AFYMSQTPITQAQWR
+690 YPITQAQWR

-713 KVERNLN
+713 KVEKDLD
-720 PDPSHFKDPPKP
+720 PDPSHFKD
-732 SLESEASDSP
+732 
-742 PFEGAR
+742 R
-748 GGSPT
+748 GGSST
-753 RWDRPVE
+753 RRDRPVE
-760 RVNWYDAVE
+760 QVNWYDAVE

-779 KEYRLPS
+779 REYRLPS

-800 PFHFGE
+800 AFHFGE
-806 TITGELANYDASRT
+806 TITGELANYDASKT
-820 YADEPKGEYRRQ
+820 YADEPKGEYRKE

-847 DMHGNVWEWCLDP
+847 DMHGNVWEWCADT
-860 WHENYQGEPPR
+860 WHDNYDGAPR
-871 DGSVWDEDNNDNR
+871 DGSAWIENGDDNR
-884 YQSLLI
+884 SP
-890 STKELLTDEQY
+890 
-901 RVLRGG
+901 LRGG
-907 SWFNTPRGCRS
+907 SWFSLPINCRS
-918 AARSRDNPVN
+918 ASRNASKSRRAYFFFN
-928 RSSDGIGF
+928 FLGF
-936 RVVCRFPRT
+936 RVVCGAGRTL

>member
-1 MTSPLLDLFYQLRN
+1 MISPLLDLFYQLRD
-15 EEGFPL
+15 EEGFLL

-67 PEEKQKFDQAWT
+67 PKEKEKFDQAWT

-86 EINIEIPKKTPIRH
+86 EINIEIAKKTPIRH
-100 PEESISKIIDPMDDR
+100 PEESISKIINPMDDR
-115 ESPSLAFI
+115 ESTSLEI
-123 TPSGDAPLPPETP
+123 TPSGDTQIAPETS

-181 RQTWDLKATVIA
+181 RQTWDLKATVMA

-237 TWENVPHFYFDN
+237 TWANVPHFYFDN

-288 AARKRYVEKRL
+288 AARKRYVEERL

-329 TTAIDI
+329 TTAWDI

-354 WENLITWLKEEPIP
+354 WENLITWLKEEAIP
-368 PRHFQFDLAQF
+368 PRHFPFNPNQF
-379 QQGDNWDDDEDFFS
+379 QQGDNWDEDEDFFS
-393 AESCLRLF
+393 AKSRLRLF
-401 EKENELNTRELAKRA
+401 EEENELNTRELAKRA

-454 RKIDRELYEMSPDIR
+454 RKIDRELYEMSPDVR
-469 KLLLK
+469 KLLLE

-490 YIQEQIGYRCSK
+490 YIQEQIGDYCSQ

-519 SQAVNEIKQL
+519 SQAVNEIKQVL
-529 LEEAIKNNNRVRL
+529 AEAIKNNNRVRL

-577 SPEDEGTRQKH
+577 NTVGNVLQLSPEDEGTLQKR
-588 LIDKVADIVPYNEN
+588 LIDKVAAIVPYNEN
-602 LFLFTAETVLVNEKG
+602 LFLFTAETVLVNKTG

-629 YDENLAE
+629 YDENLPE
-636 VGNRKEA
+636 VGNRKKA
-643 QNYIP
+643 QNYIR

-670 KKFGWEGCRRERPQH
+670 KKYGWDGYRRERPQR
-685 LVKVP
+685 LVKVL
-690 AFYMSQTPITQAQWR
+690 AFYMSQTPITQAQWQ
-705 AVASRTDL
+705 AIAATAKIDIDL
-713 KVERNLN
+713 KTN
-720 PDPSHFKDPPKP
+720 PSRFKGDE
-732 SLESEASDSP
+732 L
-742 PFEGAR
+742 
-748 GGSPT
+748 
-753 RWDRPVE
+753 PVE
-760 RVNWYDAVE
+760 SVNWYEATE
-769 FCARLSKLTG
+769 FCKRLSRETKR
-779 KEYRLPS
+779 EYRLPS

-800 PFHFGE
+800 AFHFGE
-806 TITGELANYDASRT
+806 TIRADLANYRATET
-820 YADEPKGEYRRQ
+820 YADEPTGRYRRK
-832 TTPVGQFPPNAFGLY
+832 TTPVGYFQVANAFGLY
-847 DMHGNVWEWCLDP
+847 DMHGNVWEWCADT
-860 WHENYQGEPPR
+860 WHDNYHVAPT
-871 DGSVWDEDNNDNR
+871 DGSAWIENGNDNR
-884 YQSLLI
+884 SP
-890 STKELLTDEQY
+890 
-901 RVLRGG
+901 LRGG
-907 SWFNTPRGCRS
+907 SWYFDPYFCRS
-918 AARSRDNPVN
+918 AYRYYIYRRD
-928 RSSDGIGF
+928 SLYSYGF
-936 RVVCRFPRT
+936 RVVCGAGRTL

>member
-1 MTSPLLDLFYQLRN
+1 MISPLLDLFYQLRD
-15 EEGFPL
+15 EEGFLL

-67 PEEKQKFDQAWT
+67 PKEKEKFDQAWT

-86 EINIEIPKKTPIRH
+86 EINIEIAKKTPIRH
-100 PEESISKIIDPMDDR
+100 PEESISKIINPMDDR
-115 ESPSLAFI
+115 ESTSLEI
-123 TPSGDAPLPPETP
+123 TPSGDTQIAPETS

-181 RQTWDLKATVIA
+181 RQTWDLKATVMA

-237 TWENVPHFYFDN
+237 TWANVPHFYFDN

-288 AARKRYVEKRL
+288 AARKRYVEERL

-354 WENLITWLKEEPIP
+354 WENLITWLKEEAIP
-368 PRHFQFDLAQF
+368 PRHLFNPNQF
-379 QQGDNWDDDEDFFS
+379 QQGDNWDEDEDFFS
-393 AESCLRLF
+393 AKSRLRLF
-401 EKENELNTRELAKRA
+401 EEENELNTRELAKRA

-454 RKIDRELYEMSPDIR
+454 RKIDRELYEMSPDVR
-469 KLLLK
+469 KLLLE

-490 YIQEQIGYRCSK
+490 YIQEQIGDYCSK

-519 SQAVNEIKQL
+519 SQAVNEIKQVL
-529 LEEAIKNNNRVRL
+529 AEAIKNNNRVRL

-577 SPEDEGTRQKH
+577 NDVGNVLQLSPEDEGTLQKR
-588 LIDKVADIVPYNEN
+588 LIDKVAAIVPYIVPYNEN
-602 LFLFTAETVLVNEKG
+602 LFLFTAETVLVNKTG

-643 QNYIP
+643 QNYIR

-670 KKFGWEGCRRERPQH
+670 KKFGWDGFRREKPSHR
-685 LVKVP
+685 VTVSS
-690 AFYMSQTPITQAQWR
+690 FYMGRYPITQAQWQ
-705 AVASRTDL
+705 AIAATAKIDIDL
-713 KVERNLN
+713 ETN
-720 PDPSHFKDPPKP
+720 PSNFKGDE
-732 SLESEASDSP
+732 L
-742 PFEGAR
+742 
-748 GGSPT
+748 
-753 RWDRPVE
+753 PVE
-760 RVNWYDAVE
+760 RVNWYQATE
-769 FCARLSKLTG
+769 FCKRLSRETKR
-779 KEYRLPS
+779 EYRLPS

-800 PFHFGE
+800 PFYFGE
-806 TITGELANYDASRT
+806 TITGELANYNAGYT
-820 YADEPKGEYRRQ
+820 YAGEAKGEYRQQ

-847 DMHGNVWEWCLDP
+847 DMHGNVWEWCADT
-860 WHENYQGEPPR
+860 WHDNYDGAPR
-871 DGSVWDEDNNDNR
+871 DGSVWIKNGDDNR
-884 YQSLLI
+884 SP
-890 STKELLTDEQY
+890 
-901 RVLRGG
+901 LRGG
-907 SWFNTPRGCRS
+907 SWYNNPNYCRS
-918 AARSRDNPVN
+918 AYRDYYN
-928 RSSDGIGF
+928 RRDDSNFIFGF
-936 RVVCRFPRT
+936 RVVCGAGRTL

>member
-1 MTSPLLDLFYQLRN
+1 MTSPLLDLFYQLRD
-15 EEGFPL
+15 EEGFLL

-45 QENPNLE
+45 QENPNLD

-67 PEEKQKFDQAWT
+67 PKEKEKFDQAWT

-86 EINIEIPKKTPIRH
+86 EINIEIAQKIPIRH
-100 PEESISKIIDPMDDR
+100 PEESISKIINPMDDR
-115 ESPSLAFI
+115 ESPSLEI
-123 TPSGDAPLPPETP
+123 TPSGDTQIAPETS

-151 SLDNPDYYP
+151 FLDNPDYYP

-181 RQTWDLKATVIA
+181 RQTWDLKATVMA

-237 TWENVPHFYFDN
+237 TWANVPHFYFDN

-288 AARKRYVEKRL
+288 AARKRYVEERL

-329 TTAIDI
+329 TTAWDI

-354 WENLITWLKEEPIP
+354 WENLITWLKEEAIP
-368 PRHFQFDLAQF
+368 PRHFSFNPNQF
-379 QQGDNWDDDEDFFS
+379 QQGDNWDEDEDFFS
-393 AESCLRLF
+393 PESRLRLF

-438 QAPWYAIADI
+438 QATWYAIADI

-454 RKIDRELYEMSPDIR
+454 RKIDRELYEMSPDVR
-469 KLLLK
+469 KLLLE

-490 YIQEQIGYRCSK
+490 YIQEQIGDYCSQ

-519 SQAVNEIKQL
+519 SQAVNEIKQVL
-529 LEEAIKNNNRVRL
+529 AEAIKNNNRVRL

-557 DYEPLLLLNEPIAAY
+557 DYEPLLLLNKTIAAY

-577 SPEDEGTRQKH
+577 NDVGNVLQLSPEDEGTLQKH
-588 LIDKVADIVPYNEN
+588 LIDEVAAIVPYDEN
-602 LFLFTAETVLVNEKG
+602 LFLFTAETVLVNRKG
-617 KVIERKP
+617 QVIERKP

-629 YDENLAE
+629 YDENLPE
-636 VGNRKEA
+636 VGNQKEA
-643 QNYIP
+643 QNYRLTMVAIP
-648 MMYIPQGEFW
+648 GGTFL
-658 MGTEDEEIERLV
+658 MGSPPNEKDSFED
-670 KKFGWEGCRRERPQH
+670 ERPQH
-685 LVKVP
+685 EVTVSNFFMGK
-690 AFYMSQTPITQAQWR
+690 YPITQAQWR
-705 AVASRTDL
+705 VVASRKDL
-713 KVERNLN
+713 KVEKDLD
-720 PDPSHFKDPPKP
+720 PDPSRFKD
-732 SLESEASDSP
+732 
-742 PFEGAR
+742 R
-748 GGSPT
+748 GGSST
-753 RWDRPVE
+753 RRDRPVE
-760 RVNWYDAVE
+760 QVNWYDAVE

-779 KEYRLPS
+779 REYRLPS

-800 PFHFGE
+800 AFHFGE
-806 TITGELANYDASRT
+806 TITGELANYDASKT
-820 YADEPKGEYRRQ
+820 YADEPKGEYRKE

-847 DMHGNVWEWCLDP
+847 DMHGNVWEWCADT
-860 WHENYQGEPPR
+860 WHDNYEGAPR
-871 DGSVWDEDNNDNR
+871 DGSAWIENGDDNR
-884 YQSLLI
+884 SP
-890 STKELLTDEQY
+890 
-901 RVLRGG
+901 LRGG
-907 SWFNTPRGCRS
+907 SWFSVPISCRS
-918 AARSRDNPVN
+918 AYRNSYGYRRDLNN
-928 RSSDGIGF
+928 NGGF
-936 RVVCRFPRT
+936 RVVCGAGRTL

>member
-1 MTSPLLDLFYQLRN
+1 MTSPLLDLFYQLRD
-15 EEGFPL
+15 EEGFLL

-67 PEEKQKFDQAWT
+67 PKEKQKFDQAWT
-79 EMLQFQP
+79 EMLQLQP
-86 EINIEIPKKTPIRH
+86 EINIEIAKKTPIRH
-100 PEESISKIIDPMDDR
+100 PEESISKIINPMDDR
-115 ESPSLAFI
+115 ESPSLEI
-123 TPSGDAPLPPETP
+123 TPSGDTQIAPENS

-181 RQTWDLKATVIA
+181 RQTWDLKATVMA

-237 TWENVPHFYFDN
+237 TWANVPHFYFDN
-249 LIRDEVLRQENGWES
+249 LIRDEVLQQENGWES

-288 AARKRYVEKRL
+288 AARKRYVEERL

-354 WENLITWLKEEPIP
+354 WENLITWLKEEAIP
-368 PRHFQFDLAQF
+368 PRHFPFNPNQF
-379 QQGDNWDDDEDFFS
+379 QQGDNWDEDEDFFS
-393 AESCLRLF
+393 AKSRLRLF
-401 EKENELNTRELAKRA
+401 EEENEPNTRELAKRA

-431 QHQDKNN
+431 QHQDKDN

-454 RKIDRELYEMSPDIR
+454 RKIDRELYEMSPDVR
-469 KLLLK
+469 KLLLE

-490 YIQEQIGYRCSK
+490 YIQEQIGDHCSK

-519 SQAVNEIKQL
+519 SQAVNEIKQVL
-529 LEEAIKNNNRVRL
+529 AEAIKNNNRVRL

-557 DYEPLLLLNEPIAAY
+557 DYEPLLLLNKTIAAY

-577 SPEDEGTRQKH
+577 NPVGNVLQLSPEDEGTLQKR
-588 LIDKVADIVPYNEN
+588 LIDEVAAIVTRDEN
-602 LFLFTAETVLVNEKG
+602 LFTAETVLVNKTG
-617 KVIERKP
+617 QVIERKP

-636 VGNRKEA
+636 VGNWKKA
-643 QNYIP
+643 QNYIR

-670 KKFGWEGCRRERPQH
+670 KKFGWDAHKRERPQH

-690 AFYMSQTPITQAQWR
+690 AFYMSQTPITQGQWR
-705 AVASRTDL
+705 AIAATAKIDIDL
-713 KVERNLN
+713 KTN
-720 PDPSHFKDPPKP
+720 PSRFIGDE
-732 SLESEASDSP
+732 L
-742 PFEGAR
+742 
-748 GGSPT
+748 
-753 RWDRPVE
+753 PVE
-760 RVNWYDAVE
+760 RVNWYEARE
-769 FCARLSKLTG
+769 FCKRLSRETKP
-779 KEYRLPS
+779 EYRLPS

-800 PFHFGE
+800 PFYFGE
-806 TITGELANYDASRT
+806 TITGELANYNAGYT
-820 YADEPKGEYRRQ
+820 YAGEAKGEYRQQ

-847 DMHGNVWEWCLDP
+847 DMHGNVWEWCADT
-860 WHENYQGEPPR
+860 WHDNYEGAPT
-871 DGSVWDEDNNDNR
+871 DGSVWIIYGADNR
-884 YQSLLI
+884 SP
-890 STKELLTDEQY
+890 
-901 RVLRGG
+901 LRGG
-907 SWFNTPRGCRS
+907 SWYDDPNYCRS
-918 AARSRDNPVN
+918 ASRDNNARRVYYHYF
-928 RSSDGIGF
+928 GYGF
-936 RVVCRFPRT
+936 RVVCGAGRTL

>member
-1 MTSPLLDLFYQLRN
+1 MTSPLLDLFYQLRD
-15 EEGFPL
+15 EEGFLL

-45 QENPNLE
+45 QENPNLD

-67 PEEKQKFDQAWT
+67 PKEKEKFDQAWT
-79 EMLQFQP
+79 EMLQLPP
-86 EINIEIPKKTPIRH
+86 EINIEIAKKTPIRH
-100 PEESISKIIDPMDDR
+100 PEESISKIINPMDDR
-115 ESPSLAFI
+115 ESPSLEI
-123 TPSGDAPLPPETP
+123 TPSGDTQIAPENS

-181 RQTWDLKATVIA
+181 RQTWDLKATVMA

-237 TWENVPHFYFDN
+237 TWANVPHFYFDN

-288 AARKRYVEKRL
+288 AARKRYVEERL

-354 WENLITWLKEEPIP
+354 WENLITWLKEEAIP

-379 QQGDNWDDDEDFFS
+379 QQGDNWDEDEDFFS
-393 AESCLRLF
+393 AESRLRLF
-401 EKENELNTRELAKRA
+401 EKENEPNTRELAKRA

-454 RKIDRELYEMSPDIR
+454 RKIDRELYEMSPDVR
-469 KLLLK
+469 KLLLE

-490 YIQEQIGYRCSK
+490 YIQEQIGDHCSK

-519 SQAVNEIKQL
+519 SQAVNEIKQVL
-529 LEEAIKNNNRVRL
+529 AEAIKNNNRVRL

-557 DYEPLLLLNEPIAAY
+557 EYEPLLLLNKTIAAY

-577 SPEDEGTRQKH
+577 NDVGNVLQLSPEDEGTLQKR
-588 LIDKVADIVPYNEN
+588 LIDEVAAIVPYNEN
-602 LFLFTAETVLVNEKG
+602 LFLFTAETVLVNKTG

-629 YDENLAE
+629 YDENLPE
-636 VGNRKEA
+636 VRNWKKA
-643 QNYIP
+643 QNYIR

-670 KKFGWEGCRRERPQH
+670 KRFYWDGYRRERPQH

-705 AVASRTDL
+705 AIAATAKIDIYL
-713 KVERNLN
+713 ETN
-720 PDPSHFKDPPKP
+720 PYRFKGDE
-732 SLESEASDSP
+732 L
-742 PFEGAR
+742 
-748 GGSPT
+748 
-753 RWDRPVE
+753 PVE
-760 RVNWYDAVE
+760 RVNWYEATE
-769 FCARLSKLTG
+769 FCKRLSRKT
-779 KEYRLPS
+779 KREYRLPS
-786 EAEWEYACRAGTTT
+786 EAEWEYACRAGTKT

-806 TITGELANYDASRT
+806 TITADLANYRATET
-820 YADEPKGEYRRQ
+820 YADEPTGEYRQQ

-847 DMHGNVWEWCLDP
+847 DMHGNVWEWCADT
-860 WHENYQGEPPR
+860 WHDNYEGAPT
-871 DGSVWDEDNNDNR
+871 DGSVWIKYGADNR
-884 YQSLLI
+884 SP
-890 STKELLTDEQY
+890 
-901 RVLRGG
+901 LRGG
-907 SWFNTPRGCRS
+907 SWYTPPNVCRS
-918 AARSRDNPVN
+918 HYRDLSN
-928 RSSDGIGF
+928 RCDTRQYHDRRDYSHGNLGF
-936 RVVCRFPRT
+936 RVVCGAGRTL

>member
-1 MTSPLLDLFYQLRN
+1 MTSPLLDLFYHLRD
-15 EEGFPL
+15 EEGFLL

-67 PEEKQKFDQAWT
+67 LEEKQKFDQVWT

-86 EINIEIPKKTPIRH
+86 EINTEIAKKTPIRH
-100 PEESISKIIDPMDDR
+100 PEESISKIINPMDDR
-115 ESPSLAFI
+115 ESPSLKI
-123 TPSGDAPLPPETP
+123 TPPGDRQIAPETS

-181 RQTWDLKATVIA
+181 RQTWDIKATVMA

-237 TWENVPHFYFDN
+237 TWANVPHFYFDN

-264 QSLTKVLS
+264 QSLSKVLS

-288 AARKRYVEKRL
+288 AARKRYVEERL
-299 SATETLIRR
+299 SATETFIRR

-354 WENLITWLKEEPIP
+354 WENLITWLKEEAIP
-368 PRHFQFDLAQF
+368 PRHFPFNPNQF
-379 QQGDNWDDDEDFFS
+379 QQGDNWDEDEDFFS
-393 AESCLRLF
+393 AKSRLRLF

-454 RKIDRELYEMSPDIR
+454 RKIDRELYEMSPDVR
-469 KLLLK
+469 KLLLE

-490 YIQEQIGYRCSK
+490 YIQEQIGDYCSQ

-519 SQAVNEIKQL
+519 SQAVNEIKQVL
-529 LEEAIKNNNRVRL
+529 AEAIKNNNRVRL
-542 VRLTALLENISAALA
+542 VRLTALLKNLSAALA

-577 SPEDEGTRQKH
+577 NHVGNVLQLSPEDEGTLQKR
-588 LIDKVADIVPYNEN
+588 LIDEVAAIVPYNEN
-602 LFLFTAETVLVNEKG
+602 LFLFTAETVLVNETG
-617 KVIERKP
+617 QVIERKP

-629 YDENLAE
+629 YDENLPE
-636 VGNRKEA
+636 VRNRKKA
-643 QNYIP
+643 QNYIR

-670 KKFGWEGCRRERPQH
+670 KKFGWDGYRRERPQH

-705 AVASRTDL
+705 AIAATAKIDINL
-713 KVERNLN
+713 ERN
-720 PDPSHFKDPPKP
+720 PSRFRYKYK
-732 SLESEASDSP
+732 
-742 PFEGAR
+742 
-748 GGSPT
+748 
-753 RWDRPVE
+753 WDVLPVE
-760 RVNWYDAVE
+760 SVNWYQATE
-769 FCARLSKLTG
+769 FCKRLLRETKR
-779 KEYRLPS
+779 EYRLPS

-800 PFHFGE
+800 AFHFGE
-806 TITGELANYDASRT
+806 TITADLANYRGTKT
-820 YADEPKGEYRRQ
+820 YADEPTGEYRQQ

-847 DMHGNVWEWCLDP
+847 DMHGNVWEWCADT
-860 WHENYQGEPPR
+860 WHGNYYGAPR
-871 DGSVWDEDNNDNR
+871 DGSAWIENGDDNDR
-884 YQSLLI
+884 YQ
-890 STKELLTDEQY
+890 
-901 RVLRGG
+901 LRGG
-907 SWFNTPRGCRS
+907 CWFSNPGDCRS
-918 AARSRDNPVN
+918 AYRDNYN
-928 RSSDGIGF
+928 CRGNNNINSGF
-936 RVVCRFPRT
+936 RVVCGVGGTV

>member
-1 MTSPLLDLFYQLRN
+1 MTSPLLDLFYQLRD
-15 EEGFPL
+15 EQGFLL

-67 PEEKQKFDQAWT
+67 PKEKEKFDQAWT
-79 EMLQFQP
+79 EMLQLQP
-86 EINIEIPKKTPIRH
+86 EINIEIAKKTPIRH
-100 PEESISKIIDPMDDR
+100 PEESISKIINPMDDR
-115 ESPSLAFI
+115 ESPSLEI
-123 TPSGDAPLPPETP
+123 TPSGDTQIAPETS

-181 RQTWDLKATVIA
+181 RQTWDLKATVMA

-237 TWENVPHFYFDN
+237 TWANVPHFYFDN
-249 LIRDEVLRQENGWES
+249 LIRDEVLQQENGWES

-288 AARKRYVEKRL
+288 AARKRYVEERL

-329 TTAIDI
+329 TTAWDI

-340 DIPNFSMF
+340 DIPNCSMF

-354 WENLITWLKEEPIP
+354 WENLITWLKEEAIP
-368 PRHFQFDLAQF
+368 PRHFQFNPNQF
-379 QQGDNWDDDEDFFS
+379 QQGDNWDEDEDFFS
-393 AESCLRLF
+393 AESRLRLF
-401 EKENELNTRELAKRA
+401 EKENEPNTRELAKRA

-454 RKIDRELYEMSPDIR
+454 RKIDRELYEMSPDVR
-469 KLLLK
+469 KLLLE

-481 KSLAYQLQT
+481 KSLAHQLQT
-490 YIQEQIGYRCSK
+490 YIQEQIGDYCSQ

-519 SQAVNEIKQL
+519 SQAVNEIRQVL
-529 LEEAIKNNNRVRL
+529 AEAIKNNNRVRL
-542 VRLTALLENISAALA
+542 VRLTALLKNLSAALA

-577 SPEDEGTRQKH
+577 NHVGNVLQLSPEDEGTLQKR
-588 LIDKVADIVPYNEN
+588 LIDKVAAIVPYN
-602 LFLFTAETVLVNEKG
+602 FTAETVLVNKTG
-617 KVIERKP
+617 QVIERKP

-636 VGNRKEA
+636 VGNQKKA
-643 QNYIP
+643 QNYIR

-670 KKFGWEGCRRERPQH
+670 KKFGWDGFRREKLPH

-690 AFYMSQTPITQAQWR
+690 AFHISQTPITQAQWQ
-705 AVASRTDL
+705 AIAATAKIDIYLETNPSR
-713 KVERNLN
+713 
-720 PDPSHFKDPPKP
+720 FKGDE
-732 SLESEASDSP
+732 L
-742 PFEGAR
+742 
-748 GGSPT
+748 
-753 RWDRPVE
+753 PVE
-760 RVNWYDAVE
+760 SVNWYEATE
-769 FCARLSKLTG
+769 FCKRLSRETKR
-779 KEYRLPS
+779 EYRLPS

-800 PFHFGE
+800 AFHFGE
-806 TITGELANYDASRT
+806 TITADLANYRGTET
-820 YADEPKGEYRRQ
+820 YADESTGEYRQQ
-832 TTPVGQFPPNAFGLY
+832 TTPGGQFPPNAFGLY
-847 DMHGNVWEWCLDP
+847 DMHGNVWEWCADT
-860 WHENYQGEPPR
+860 WHDNYEGAPT
-871 DGSVWDEDNNDNR
+871 DGSAWIENGNDNR
-884 YQSLLI
+884 SP
-890 STKELLTDEQY
+890 
-901 RVLRGG
+901 LRGG
-907 SWFNTPRGCRS
+907 SWCSGLDSCRS
-918 AARSRDNPVN
+918 AYRNFAFRRDYRNY
-928 RSSDGIGF
+928 DDGF
-936 RVVCRFPRT
+936 RVVCGAGGTL

>member
-249 LIRDEVLRQENGWES
+249 LIREEVLRQENGWES

-490 YIQEQIGYRCSK
+490 YIQEQIGDRCSK
-502 SVYWQ
+502 TVYWQ

-572 SRGDL
+572 SR
-577 SPEDEGTRQKH
+577 DEGTLQKH

-602 LFLFTAETVLVNEKG
+602 LFLFTAETVLVNQEG

-629 YDENLAE
+629 YDENLAQ

-648 MMYIPQGEFW
+648 MMYIPQGEFT

-670 KKFGWEGCRRERPQH
+670 KKFRWEGFRRERPQH
-685 LVKVP
+685 RVTVSS
-690 AFYMSQTPITQAQWR
+690 FYMGRYPITQAQWR

-713 KVERNLN
+713 KVEKDLD
-720 PDPSHFKDPPKP
+720 PDPSYFKDPPKP
-732 SLESEASDSP
+732 PLEREASDSP

-760 RVNWYDAVE
+760 QVSWYDAVE

-806 TITGELANYDASRT
+806 TITGELANYDARET

-871 DGSVWDEDNNDNR
+871 DGSVWDENNNDNR

-890 STKELLTDEQY
+890 STKELLTDKRY

-907 SWFNTPRGCRS
+907 SWLDIPLCRRS
-918 AARSRDNPVN
+918 ANRYGLNPGYRN
-928 RSSDGIGF
+928 YDLGF
-936 RVVCRFPRT
+936 RVACVSPGL

>member
-1 MTSPLLDLFYQLRN
+1 MTSPLLDLFYQLRD
-15 EEGFPL
+15 EEGFLL

-67 PEEKQKFDQAWT
+67 PKEKEKFDQAWT
-79 EMLQFQP
+79 EMLQLQP
-86 EINIEIPKKTPIRH
+86 EINIEIAKKTPIRH
-100 PEESISKIIDPMDDR
+100 PEESISKIINPMDDR
-115 ESPSLAFI
+115 ESTSLEI
-123 TPSGDAPLPPETP
+123 PPSGDTQIAPETS

-181 RQTWDLKATVIA
+181 RQTWDLKATVMA

-237 TWENVPHFYFDN
+237 TWANVPHFYFDN

-264 QSLTKVLS
+264 QSLIKVLS

-288 AARKRYVEKRL
+288 AARKRYVEERL

-354 WENLITWLKEEPIP
+354 WENLITWLKEEAIP
-368 PRHFQFDLAQF
+368 PRHFPFNPNQF
-379 QQGDNWDDDEDFFS
+379 QQGDNWDEDEDFFS
-393 AESCLRLF
+393 AESRLRLF
-401 EKENELNTRELAKRA
+401 EKENELNTRKLAKRA

-431 QHQDKNN
+431 QYQDKNN

-454 RKIDRELYEMSPDIR
+454 RKIDRELYEMSPDVR
-469 KLLLK
+469 KLLLE

-490 YIQEQIGYRCSK
+490 YIQEQIGDYCSK

-519 SQAVNEIKQL
+519 SQAVNEIKQVL
-529 LEEAIKNNNRVRL
+529 AEAIKNNNRVRL

-577 SPEDEGTRQKH
+577 NHVGNVLQLSPEDEGTLQKR
-588 LIDKVADIVPYNEN
+588 LIDKVAAIVPYNEN
-602 LFLFTAETVLVNEKG
+602 LFLFTAETVLVNETG

-629 YDENLAE
+629 YDENLPE
-636 VGNRKEA
+636 VGKRKKA
-643 QNYIP
+643 QNYIR

-670 KKFGWEGCRRERPQH
+670 KRFYWDGYRREGPQH

-705 AVASRTDL
+705 AIAATAKIDINLKTNPSRFHGDEL
-713 KVERNLN
+713 
-720 PDPSHFKDPPKP
+720 
-732 SLESEASDSP
+732 
-742 PFEGAR
+742 
-748 GGSPT
+748 
-753 RWDRPVE
+753 PVE
-760 RVNWYDAVE
+760 RVNWYEATE
-769 FCARLSKLTG
+769 FCKRLSRETKR
-779 KEYRLPS
+779 EYWLPS
-786 EAEWEYACRAGTTT
+786 EAEWEYACRAGTKT

-806 TITGELANYDASRT
+806 TITADLANYRATET
-820 YADEPKGEYRRQ
+820 YADEPRGEYRQQ

-847 DMHGNVWEWCLDP
+847 DMHGNVWEWCADT
-860 WHENYQGEPPR
+860 WHHNYEGAPT
-871 DGSVWDEDNNDNR
+871 DGSAWTTNWFGFNDDDDR
-884 YQSLLI
+884 YQ
-890 STKELLTDEQY
+890 
-901 RVLRGG
+901 LRGG
-907 SWFNTPRGCRS
+907 SWFFHPSFCRS
-918 AARSRDNPVN
+918 AYRYYFSRRDN
-928 RSSDGIGF
+928 SYYFGF
-936 RVVCRFPRT
+936 RVVCGAGRDL

>member
-1 MTSPLLDLFYQLRN
+1 MTSPLLDLFYQLRD
-15 EEGFPL
+15 EQGFLL

-67 PEEKQKFDQAWT
+67 PKEKEKFDQAWT
-79 EMLQFQP
+79 EMLQLQP
-86 EINIEIPKKTPIRH
+86 EINIEIAKKTPIRH
-100 PEESISKIIDPMDDR
+100 PEESISKIINPMDDR
-115 ESPSLAFI
+115 ESPSLEI
-123 TPSGDAPLPPETP
+123 TPSGDTKIAPETS

-181 RQTWDLKATVIA
+181 RQTWDLKATVMA

-237 TWENVPHFYFDN
+237 TWANVPHFYFDN

-288 AARKRYVEKRL
+288 AARKRYVEERL

-329 TTAIDI
+329 TTAWDI

-354 WENLITWLKEEPIP
+354 WENLITWLKEEAIP
-368 PRHFQFDLAQF
+368 PRHFSFNPNQF
-379 QQGDNWDDDEDFFS
+379 QQGDNWDEDEDFFS
-393 AESCLRLF
+393 AESRLRLF
-401 EKENELNTRELAKRA
+401 EKENEPNTRELAKRA

-438 QAPWYAIADI
+438 QASWYAIADI

-454 RKIDRELYEMSPDIR
+454 RKIDRELYEMSPDVR
-469 KLLLK
+469 KLLLE

-490 YIQEQIGYRCSK
+490 YIQEQIGDRCSK

-519 SQAVNEIKQL
+519 SQAVNEIRQVL
-529 LEEAIKNNNRVRL
+529 AEAIKNNNRVRL

-557 DYEPLLLLNEPIAAY
+557 DYEPLLLLNKPIAAY

-577 SPEDEGTRQKH
+577 NHVGNVLQLSSEDEGTLQKR
-588 LIDKVADIVPYNEN
+588 LIDKVAAIVPYNEN
-602 LFLFTAETVLVNEKG
+602 LFLFTAETVLVNKKG
-617 KVIERKP
+617 QVIERKP

-629 YDENLAE
+629 YDENLPE
-636 VGNRKEA
+636 VGKRKKA
-643 QNYIP
+643 QNYIR

-670 KKFGWEGCRRERPQH
+670 KKYGWDGYRRERPQR

-705 AVASRTDL
+705 AVAATAKIDINLKTNPSR
-713 KVERNLN
+713 
-720 PDPSHFKDPPKP
+720 FKGDG
-732 SLESEASDSP
+732 L
-742 PFEGAR
+742 
-748 GGSPT
+748 
-753 RWDRPVE
+753 PVE
-760 RVNWYDAVE
+760 RVDWYQATE
-769 FCARLSKLTG
+769 FCQRLSRETKR
-779 KEYRLPS
+779 EYRLPS

-800 PFHFGE
+800 AFHFGE
-806 TITGELANYDASRT
+806 TITADLANYRATET
-820 YADEPKGEYRRQ
+820 YADEPTGEYRQQ

-847 DMHGNVWEWCLDP
+847 DMHGNVWEWCADT
-860 WHENYQGEPPR
+860 WHDNYDGAPR
-871 DGSVWDEDNNDNR
+871 DGSVWIENGADNR
-884 YQSLLI
+884 SP
-890 STKELLTDEQY
+890 
-901 RVLRGG
+901 LRGG
-907 SWFNTPRGCRS
+907 SWFFNPLFCRS
-918 AARSRDNPVN
+918 AFRLIYDCRGFVN
-928 RSSDGIGF
+928 SFGF
-936 RVVCRFPRT
+936 RVVCGAGRTL

>member
-1 MTSPLLDLFYQLRN
+1 MTSPLLDLFYQLRD
-15 EEGFPL
+15 EEGFLL

-45 QENPNLE
+45 QENPNLD

-67 PEEKQKFDQAWT
+67 PKEKEKFDQAWT

-86 EINIEIPKKTPIRH
+86 EINIEIAQKIPIRH
-100 PEESISKIIDPMDDR
+100 PEESISKIINPMDDT
-115 ESPSLAFI
+115 ESPSLEI
-123 TPSGDAPLPPETP
+123 TPSGDTKIAPETS

-181 RQTWDLKATVIA
+181 RQTWDLKATVMA

-237 TWENVPHFYFDN
+237 TWANVPHFYFDN
-249 LIRDEVLRQENGWES
+249 LIRDEVLQQENGWES

-288 AARKRYVEKRL
+288 AARKRYVEERL

-329 TTAIDI
+329 TTAWDI

-354 WENLITWLKEEPIP
+354 WENLITWLKEEAIP
-368 PRHFQFDLAQF
+368 PRHFPFNPNQF
-379 QQGDNWDDDEDFFS
+379 QQGDNWDEDEDFFS
-393 AESCLRLF
+393 AKSRLRLF
-401 EKENELNTRELAKRA
+401 EEENEPNTRELAKRA

-454 RKIDRELYEMSPDIR
+454 RKIDRELYEMSPDVR
-469 KLLLK
+469 KLLLE

-481 KSLAYQLQT
+481 KSLAHQLQT
-490 YIQEQIGYRCSK
+490 YIQEQIGDYCSK

-519 SQAVNEIKQL
+519 SQAVNEIRQVL
-529 LEEAIKNNNRVRL
+529 AEAIKNNNRVRL

-557 DYEPLLLLNEPIAAY
+557 DYEPLLLLNKTIAAY
-572 SRGDL
+572 SRGDLNHVGNVLQL
-577 SPEDEGTRQKH
+577 SPEDEGTRQKR
-588 LIDKVADIVPYNEN
+588 LIDEVAAIVPYNEN
-602 LFLFTAETVLVNEKG
+602 LFTAETVLVNKTG
-617 KVIERKP
+617 QVIERKP

-636 VGNRKEA
+636 VRKWKKA
-643 QNYIP
+643 QNYIR

-670 KKFGWEGCRRERPQH
+670 KKFGWDGFRSERPQH

-690 AFYMSQTPITQAQWR
+690 AFYMSQTPITQAQWQ
-705 AVASRTDL
+705 AIAATAKIDIYLETNPSR
-713 KVERNLN
+713 
-720 PDPSHFKDPPKP
+720 FKGDE
-732 SLESEASDSP
+732 L
-742 PFEGAR
+742 
-748 GGSPT
+748 
-753 RWDRPVE
+753 PVE
-760 RVNWYDAVE
+760 SVNWYQATE
-769 FCARLSKLTG
+769 FCKRLSRETKR
-779 KEYRLPS
+779 EYRLPS
-786 EAEWEYACRAGTTT
+786 EAEWEYACRAGTKT

-806 TITGELANYDASRT
+806 TITADLANYRATET
-820 YADEPKGEYRRQ
+820 YADEFTGKYRRK
-832 TTPVGQFPPNAFGLY
+832 TTPVGYFQVANAFGLY
-847 DMHGNVWEWCLDP
+847 DMHGNVWEWCADT
-860 WHENYQGEPPR
+860 WHDNYHVAPT
-871 DGSVWDEDNNDNR
+871 DGSAWTKNGNDN
-884 YQSLLI
+884 YSP
-890 STKELLTDEQY
+890 
-901 RVLRGG
+901 LRGG
-907 SWFNTPRGCRS
+907 SWCDGPDACRS
-918 AARSRDNPVN
+918 AVRYSFYRRASY
-928 RSSDGIGF
+928 DGSLGF
-936 RVVCRFPRT
+936 RVVCGAGRTL

>member
-1 MTSPLLDLFYQLRN
+1 MTSPLLDLFYQLRD
-15 EEGFPL
+15 EEGFLL

-45 QENPNLE
+45 QENPNLD

-67 PEEKQKFDQAWT
+67 PKEKEKFDQAWT
-79 EMLQFQP
+79 EMLQLQP
-86 EINIEIPKKTPIRH
+86 EINIEIAKKTPIRH
-100 PEESISKIIDPMDDR
+100 PEESISKIINPMDDR
-115 ESPSLAFI
+115 ESPSLEI
-123 TPSGDAPLPPETP
+123 TPSGDTKIAPETS

-181 RQTWDLKATVIA
+181 RQTWDLKATVMA

-237 TWENVPHFYFDN
+237 TWANVPHFYFDN

-264 QSLTKVLS
+264 QSLSKVLS

-288 AARKRYVEKRL
+288 AARKRYVEERL

-354 WENLITWLKEEPIP
+354 WENLITWLKEEAIP
-368 PRHFQFDLAQF
+368 PRHFQFNPNQF
-379 QQGDNWDDDEDFFS
+379 QQGDNWDEDEDFFS
-393 AESCLRLF
+393 AKSRLRLF
-401 EKENELNTRELAKRA
+401 EKENEPNTRELAKRA

-431 QHQDKNN
+431 QHQDKDN

-454 RKIDRELYEMSPDIR
+454 RKIDRELYEMSPDVR
-469 KLLLK
+469 KLLLE

-490 YIQEQIGYRCSK
+490 YIQEQIGDHCSK

-519 SQAVNEIKQL
+519 SQAVNEIRQL
-529 LEEAIKNNNRVRL
+529 LAEAIKNNNRVRL
-542 VRLTALLENISAALA
+542 VRLTALLKNLSAALA
-557 DYEPLLLLNEPIAAY
+557 DYEPLLLLNKPIAAY

-577 SPEDEGTRQKH
+577 NTVGNVLQLSPEDEGTLQKR
-588 LIDKVADIVPYNEN
+588 LIDKVAAIVPYNEN
-602 LFLFTAETVLVNEKG
+602 LFLFTAETVLVNKTG
-617 KVIERKP
+617 QVIKRKP

-629 YDENLAE
+629 YDENLPE
-636 VGNRKEA
+636 VGKRKEA
-643 QNYIP
+643 QNYIR

-670 KKFGWEGCRRERPQH
+670 KKYGWDRYKRERPQR

-690 AFYMSQTPITQAQWR
+690 AFYMSQTAITQAQWR
-705 AVASRTDL
+705 AVASRKDL
-713 KVERNLN
+713 KVEKDLD
-720 PDPSHFKDPPKP
+720 PDPSHFKN
-732 SLESEASDSP
+732 
-742 PFEGAR
+742 R

-779 KEYRLPS
+779 REYRLPS

-800 PFHFGE
+800 AFHFGE
-806 TITGELANYDASRT
+806 TITADLANYRATET
-820 YADEPKGEYRRQ
+820 YADEPTGEYRQQ

-847 DMHGNVWEWCLDP
+847 DMHGNVWEWCADT
-860 WHENYQGEPPR
+860 WHDNYNGAPT
-871 DGSVWDEDNNDNR
+871 DGSVWIKYGADNR
-884 YQSLLI
+884 SP
-890 STKELLTDEQY
+890 
-901 RVLRGG
+901 LRGG
-907 SWFNTPRGCRS
+907 SWYYNPYNCRS
-918 AARSRDNPVN
+918 AFRDYYY
-928 RSSDGIGF
+928 RRDDFFSYGF
-936 RVVCRFPRT
+936 RVVCGVGGTL

>member
-1 MTSPLLDLFYQLRN
+1 MTSPLLDLFYQLRD
-15 EEGFPL
+15 EEGFLL

-67 PEEKQKFDQAWT
+67 LEEKQKFDQVWT
-79 EMLQFQP
+79 EMLQLQP
-86 EINIEIPKKTPIRH
+86 EINIEIAKKTPIRH
-100 PEESISKIIDPMDDR
+100 PEESISKIINPMDDR
-115 ESPSLAFI
+115 ESPSLEI
-123 TPSGDAPLPPETP
+123 TPSGDTKIAPETS

-237 TWENVPHFYFDN
+237 TWANVPHFYFDN

-288 AARKRYVEKRL
+288 AARKRYVEERL

-354 WENLITWLKEEPIP
+354 WENLITWLKEEAIP
-368 PRHFQFDLAQF
+368 PRHFPFNPNQF
-379 QQGDNWDDDEDFFS
+379 QQGDNWDEDEDFFS
-393 AESCLRLF
+393 AKSRLRLF
-401 EKENELNTRELAKRA
+401 EEENELNTRELAKRA

-431 QHQDKNN
+431 QHQDKDN

-454 RKIDRELYEMSPDIR
+454 RKIDRELYEMSPDVR
-469 KLLLK
+469 KLLLE

-490 YIQEQIGYRCSK
+490 YIQEQIGDYCSK

-519 SQAVNEIKQL
+519 SQAVNEIRQL
-529 LEEAIKNNNRVRL
+529 LAEAIKNNNRVRL
-542 VRLTALLENISAALA
+542 VRLTALLENLSAALA
-557 DYEPLLLLNEPIAAY
+557 DYEPLLLLNKTIAAY

-577 SPEDEGTRQKH
+577 NHVGNVLQLSPEDEGTLQKR
-588 LIDKVADIVPYNEN
+588 LIDEVAAIVPYNEN
-602 LFLFTAETVLVNEKG
+602 LFLFTAETVLVNKTG
-617 KVIERKP
+617 QVIERKP

-629 YDENLAE
+629 YDENLPE
-636 VGNRKEA
+636 VGNRKKA
-643 QNYIP
+643 QNYIR

-658 MGTEDEEIERLV
+658 MGTEDEEIKRLV
-670 KKFGWEGCRRERPQH
+670 KKFGWDAHKRERPQH

-690 AFYMSQTPITQAQWR
+690 AFYMSQTPITQGQWR
-705 AVASRTDL
+705 AIAATAKIDINLETNPSR
-713 KVERNLN
+713 
-720 PDPSHFKDPPKP
+720 FKGDE
-732 SLESEASDSP
+732 L
-742 PFEGAR
+742 
-748 GGSPT
+748 
-753 RWDRPVE
+753 PVE
-760 RVNWYDAVE
+760 RVNWYQATE
-769 FCARLSKLTG
+769 FCKRLSRETKR
-779 KEYRLPS
+779 EYRLPS
-786 EAEWEYACRAGTTT
+786 EAEWEYACRAGTKT

-806 TITGELANYDASRT
+806 TITGELANYNAGYT
-820 YADEPKGEYRRQ
+820 YAGEAKGEYRQQ

-847 DMHGNVWEWCLDP
+847 DMHGNVWEWCADT
-860 WHENYQGEPPR
+860 WHDNYDGAPT
-871 DGSVWDEDNNDNR
+871 DGSAWIKNGDDNR
-884 YQSLLI
+884 SP
-890 STKELLTDEQY
+890 
-901 RVLRGG
+901 LRGG
-907 SWFNTPRGCRS
+907 SWYNIPYFCRS
-918 AARSRDNPVN
+918 AFRFILFRRDNVI
-928 RSSDGIGF
+928 SLGF
-936 RVVCRFPRT
+936 RVVCGAGRTL

>member
-1 MTSPLLDLFYQLRN
+1 MTSPLLDLFYQLRD
-15 EEGFPL
+15 EEGFLL

-45 QENPNLE
+45 QENPNLD

-67 PEEKQKFDQAWT
+67 PKEKEKFDQAWT

-86 EINIEIPKKTPIRH
+86 EINIEIAKKTPIRH
-100 PEESISKIIDPMDDR
+100 PEESISKIINPMDDR
-115 ESPSLAFI
+115 ESPSLEI
-123 TPSGDAPLPPETP
+123 TPSGDTQISPETS

-181 RQTWDLKATVIA
+181 RQTWDLKATVMA

-237 TWENVPHFYFDN
+237 TWANVPHFYFDN

-264 QSLTKVLS
+264 QSLSKVLS

-288 AARKRYVEKRL
+288 AARKRYVEERL

-354 WENLITWLKEEPIP
+354 WENLITWLKEEAIP
-368 PRHFQFDLAQF
+368 PRHFPFNPNQF
-379 QQGDNWDDDEDFFS
+379 QQGDNWDEDEDFFS
-393 AESCLRLF
+393 AKSRLRLF

-454 RKIDRELYEMSPDIR
+454 RKIDRELYEMSPDVR
-469 KLLLK
+469 KLLLE

-490 YIQEQIGYRCSK
+490 YIQEQIGDYCSK

-519 SQAVNEIKQL
+519 SQAVNEIKQVL
-529 LEEAIKNNNRVRL
+529 AEAIKNNNRVRL
-542 VRLTALLENISAALA
+542 VRLTALLKNLSAALA

-577 SPEDEGTRQKH
+577 NHVGNVLQLSPEDEGTLQKR
-588 LIDKVADIVPYNEN
+588 LIDKVAAIVPYNEN
-602 LFLFTAETVLVNEKG
+602 LFLFTAETVLVNKTG
-617 KVIERKP
+617 QVIERKP

-629 YDENLAE
+629 YDENLPE
-636 VGNRKEA
+636 VGNRKEN
-643 QNYIP
+643 QNYIR

-670 KKFGWEGCRRERPQH
+670 KKYGWDGYRRERPQR

-690 AFYMSQTPITQAQWR
+690 AFHISQTPITQAQWR
-705 AVASRTDL
+705 AIAATAKIDIDL
-713 KVERNLN
+713 ELE
-720 PDPSHFKDPPKP
+720 PSNFKGDE
-732 SLESEASDSP
+732 L
-742 PFEGAR
+742 
-748 GGSPT
+748 
-753 RWDRPVE
+753 PVE
-760 RVNWYDAVE
+760 RVDWYEARE
-769 FCARLSKLTG
+769 FCKRLSRETKR
-779 KEYRLPS
+779 EYRLPS

-800 PFHFGE
+800 AFHFGE
-806 TITGELANYDASRT
+806 TIRADLANYRGTET
-820 YADEPKGEYRRQ
+820 YADEPTGRYRRK
-832 TTPVGQFPPNAFGLY
+832 TTPVGYFQVANAFGLY
-847 DMHGNVWEWCLDP
+847 DMHGNVWEWCADT
-860 WHENYQGEPPR
+860 WHDNYDGAPT
-871 DGSVWDEDNNDNR
+871 DGSAWMENGNDNL
-884 YQSLLI
+884 SP
-890 STKELLTDEQY
+890 
-901 RVLRGG
+901 LRGG
-907 SWFNTPRGCRS
+907 SWFDDPYFCRS
-918 AARSRDNPVN
+918 AYGGGDRRVN
-928 RSSDGIGF
+928 DSSNLGF
-936 RVVCRFPRT
+936 RVVCGAGRTL

>member
-1 MTSPLLDLFYQLRN
+1 MTSPLLDLFYQLRD
-15 EEGFPL
+15 EEGFLL

-45 QENPNLE
+45 QENPNLD

-67 PEEKQKFDQAWT
+67 PKEKEKFDQAWT

-86 EINIEIPKKTPIRH
+86 EINIEIAKKTPIRH
-100 PEESISKIIDPMDDR
+100 PEESISKIINPMDDR
-115 ESPSLAFI
+115 ESPSLEI
-123 TPSGDAPLPPETP
+123 TPSGDTQIAPETS

-181 RQTWDLKATVIA
+181 RQTWDLKATVMA

-237 TWENVPHFYFDN
+237 TWANVPHFYFDN

-288 AARKRYVEKRL
+288 AARKRYVEERL

-354 WENLITWLKEEPIP
+354 WENLITWLKEEAIP
-368 PRHFQFDLAQF
+368 PRHFPFNPNQFH
-379 QQGDNWDDDEDFFS
+379 QGDNWDEDEDFFS
-393 AESCLRLF
+393 AESRLRLF
-401 EKENELNTRELAKRA
+401 EKENEPNTRELAKRA

-454 RKIDRELYEMSPDIR
+454 RKIDRELYEMSPDVR
-469 KLLLK
+469 KLLLE

-490 YIQEQIGYRCSK
+490 YIQEQIGDYCSK

-519 SQAVNEIKQL
+519 SQAVNEIRQVL
-529 LEEAIKNNNRVRL
+529 AEAIKNNNRVRL

-557 DYEPLLLLNEPIAAY
+557 DYEPLLLFNKPIAAY
-572 SRGDL
+572 SRGDLNHVGNVLQL
-577 SPEDEGTRQKH
+577 SPEDEGTRQKR
-588 LIDKVADIVPYNEN
+588 LIDEVAAIVPYDEN
-602 LFLFTAETVLVNEKG
+602 LFLFTAETVLVNKTG
-617 KVIERKP
+617 QVIERKP

-629 YDENLAE
+629 YDENLPE

-643 QNYIP
+643 QNYIR

-670 KKFGWEGCRRERPQH
+670 KKFGWDAHKRERPQH

-690 AFYMSQTPITQAQWR
+690 AFHISQTPITQGQWR
-705 AVASRTDL
+705 AIAATAKIDIDL
-713 KVERNLN
+713 ETN
-720 PDPSHFKDPPKP
+720 PSAFKGDE
-732 SLESEASDSP
+732 L
-742 PFEGAR
+742 
-748 GGSPT
+748 
-753 RWDRPVE
+753 PVE
-760 RVNWYDAVE
+760 RVNWYEATE
-769 FCARLSKLTG
+769 FCKRLSRETKRELFLDADNSSACG
-779 KEYRLPS
+779 WVIDDGEQ
-786 EAEWEYACRAGTTT
+786 AEFNPESNQQFACRDS
-800 PFHFGE
+800 H
-806 TITGELANYDASRT
+806 S
-820 YADEPKGEYRRQ
+820 K
-832 TTPVGQFPPNAFGLY
+832 PV
-847 DMHGNVWEWCLDP
+847 
-860 WHENYQGEPPR
+860 
-871 DGSVWDEDNNDNR
+871 
-884 YQSLLI
+884 I
-890 STKELLTDEQY
+890 STDHQLTNKD
-901 RVLRGG
+901 
-907 SWFNTPRGCRS
+907 
-918 AARSRDNPVN
+918 
-928 RSSDGIGF
+928 
-936 RVVCRFPRT
+936 

>member
-193 TAKRGFFDQII
+193 TAKQGFFDQII

-237 TWENVPHFYFDN
+237 IWENVPHFYFDN
-249 LIRDEVLRQENGWES
+249 LIREEVLRQENGWES

-454 RKIDRELYEMSPDIR
+454 RKIDRELYEMSPDVR
-469 KLLLK
+469 KLLLE

-490 YIQEQIGYRCSK
+490 YIQEQIGDYCSK

-529 LEEAIKNNNRVRL
+529 LAEAIKNNNRVRL
-542 VRLTALLENISAALA
+542 VRLTALLENLSAALA

-572 SRGDL
+572 SR
-577 SPEDEGTRQKH
+577 DEGTRQKH

-602 LFLFTAETVLVNEKG
+602 LFLFTAETVLVNQEG
-617 KVIERKP
+617 KVIERNP

-648 MMYIPQGEFW
+648 MMYIPQGEFT
-658 MGTEDEEIERLV
+658 MGTEDEEIERLM
-670 KKFGWEGCRRERPQH
+670 KKFRWEGFRRERPQH
-685 LVKVP
+685 RVTVSS
-690 AFYMSQTPITQAQWR
+690 FYMGRYPITQAQWR

-713 KVERNLN
+713 KVERDLN

-732 SLESEASDSP
+732 SLKSEASDSP

-760 RVNWYDAVE
+760 QVSWYDAVE

-806 TITGELANYDASRT
+806 TITRELANYNAGYT
-820 YADEPKGEYRRQ
+820 YADEPKGEYRGQ

-890 STKELLTDEQY
+890 STKELLTDKRY

-907 SWFNTPRGCRS
+907 SWYFLPSYCRS
-918 AARSRDNPVN
+918 ADRSWYIPDLRD
-928 RSSDGIGF
+928 DYIGF
-936 RVVCRFPRT
+936 RVACVSPGL

>member
-1 MTSPLLDLFYQLRN
+1 MKSPLLDLFYHLRD
-15 EEGFPL
+15 EEGFLL

-67 PEEKQKFDQAWT
+67 PKEKEKFDQAWT

-86 EINIEIPKKTPIRH
+86 EINIEIAKKTPIRH
-100 PEESISKIIDPMDDR
+100 PEESISKIINPMDDR
-115 ESPSLAFI
+115 ESPSLEI
-123 TPSGDAPLPPETP
+123 TPSGDTQIAPETS

-181 RQTWDLKATVIA
+181 RQTWDLKATVMA

-237 TWENVPHFYFDN
+237 TWANVPHFYFDN

-288 AARKRYVEKRL
+288 AARKRYVEERL

-354 WENLITWLKEEPIP
+354 WENLITWLKEEAIP
-368 PRHFQFDLAQF
+368 PRHFQFDPNQF
-379 QQGDNWDDDEDFFS
+379 HQGDNWDEDEDFFS
-393 AESCLRLF
+393 AESRLRLF
-401 EKENELNTRELAKRA
+401 EKENEPNTRELAKRA

-454 RKIDRELYEMSPDIR
+454 RKIDRELYEMSPDVR
-469 KLLLK
+469 KLLLE

-490 YIQEQIGYRCSK
+490 YIQEQIGDYCSK

-519 SQAVNEIKQL
+519 SQAVNEIRQL
-529 LEEAIKNNNRVRL
+529 LAEAIKNNNRVRL
-542 VRLTALLENISAALA
+542 VRLTALLKNLSAALA
-557 DYEPLLLLNEPIAAY
+557 DYEPLLLLNKTIAAY

-577 SPEDEGTRQKH
+577 NHVGNVLQLSPEDEGTLQKR
-588 LIDKVADIVPYNEN
+588 LIDKVAAIVPYNEN
-602 LFLFTAETVLVNEKG
+602 LFLFTAETVLVNETG

-629 YDENLAE
+629 YDENLPE
-636 VGNRKEA
+636 VGKRKEA
-643 QNYIP
+643 QNYIR

-670 KKFGWEGCRRERPQH
+670 KKFGWQYFRKEKPPH
-685 LVKVP
+685 LVTVSS
-690 AFYMSQTPITQAQWR
+690 FYMGRYPITQAQWR
-705 AVASRTDL
+705 AIAATAKIDIDL
-713 KVERNLN
+713 KTN
-720 PDPSHFKDPPKP
+720 PSHFKGDE
-732 SLESEASDSP
+732 L
-742 PFEGAR
+742 
-748 GGSPT
+748 
-753 RWDRPVE
+753 PVE
-760 RVNWYDAVE
+760 SVNWYQATE
-769 FCARLSKLTG
+769 FCKRLSRETKR
-779 KEYRLPS
+779 EYRLPS
-786 EAEWEYACRAGTTT
+786 EAEWEYACRAGTKT

-806 TITGELANYDASRT
+806 TITADLANYRATKT
-820 YADEPKGEYRRQ
+820 YADEFTGKYRRK
-832 TTPVGQFPPNAFGLY
+832 TTPVGYFQVANAFGLY
-847 DMHGNVWEWCLDP
+847 DMHGNVWEWCADT
-860 WHENYQGEPPR
+860 WHDNYHVAPT
-871 DGSVWDEDNNDNR
+871 DGSAWTKNGNDN
-884 YQSLLI
+884 YSP
-890 STKELLTDEQY
+890 
-901 RVLRGG
+901 LRGG
-907 SWFNTPRGCRS
+907 SWCFNPYRCRS
-918 AARSRDNPVN
+918 ACRNGSNRRDFIFSYN
-928 RSSDGIGF
+928 GF
-936 RVVCRFPRT
+936 RVVCGAGRTV

>member
-15 EEGFPL
+15 EAGFPL

-193 TAKRGFFDQII
+193 TAKRVFFDQII

-469 KLLLK
+469 KILLK

-490 YIQEQIGYRCSK
+490 YIQEQIGDRCSK

-572 SRGDL
+572 SR
-577 SPEDEGTRQKH
+577 DEGTRQKH

-602 LFLFTAETVLVNEKG
+602 LFLFTAETVLVNQEG

-636 VGNRKEA
+636 VGNRKKA

-658 MGTEDEEIERLV
+658 MGTEDEEIERLM
-670 KKFGWEGCRRERPQH
+670 KKFRWDGFRRERPQH

-713 KVERNLN
+713 KVERDLN
-720 PDPSHFKDPPKP
+720 PDPSYFKDPPKP
-732 SLESEASDSP
+732 PLKRGASDSP

-806 TITGELANYDASRT
+806 TITGELANYYARET
-820 YADEPKGEYRRQ
+820 YAGEAEGEYREE

-847 DMHGNVWEWCLDP
+847 DMHGNVREWCLDP
-860 WHENYQGEPPR
+860 WHKNYQGEPPR
-871 DGSVWDEDNNDNR
+871 DGSVWDENNNDNR
-884 YQSLLI
+884 YQSLSI
-890 STKELLTDEQY
+890 STKELLADKQI

-907 SWFNTPRGCRS
+907 SWYGDPDLCRS
-918 AARSRDNPVN
+918 AYRGHDAWR
-928 RSSDGIGF
+928 DGIDNDFGF
-936 RVVCRFPRT
+936 RVVCGAGRTL

>member
-1 MTSPLLDLFYQLRN
+1 MTSPLLDLFYQLRD
-15 EEGFPL
+15 EQGFLL

-67 PEEKQKFDQAWT
+67 LEEKQKFDQAWT

-86 EINIEIPKKTPIRH
+86 EINTEIAQKTPIRH
-100 PEESISKIIDPMDDR
+100 PEESISKIINPMDDR
-115 ESPSLAFI
+115 ESPSLEI
-123 TPSGDAPLPPETP
+123 TPPGDTQIAPETS

-151 SLDNPDYYP
+151 FLDNPDYYP

-176 PLESP
+176 PLENP
-181 RQTWDLKATVIA
+181 RQTWDIKATVMA

-237 TWENVPHFYFDN
+237 TWANVPHFYFDN

-288 AARKRYVEKRL
+288 AARKRYVEERL
-299 SATETLIRR
+299 SATETFIRR

-354 WENLITWLKEEPIP
+354 WENLITWLKEEAIP
-368 PRHFQFDLAQF
+368 PRHFPFNPNQF
-379 QQGDNWDDDEDFFS
+379 QQGDNWDEDEDFFS
-393 AESCLRLF
+393 AKSRLRLF
-401 EKENELNTRELAKRA
+401 EEENELNTKELAQRA
-416 AFPLSLSPNLLYYLR
+416 AFPLGLSPNLLYYLR

-454 RKIDRELYEMSPDIR
+454 RKIDRELYEMSPDVR
-469 KLLLK
+469 KLLLE

-490 YIQEQIGYRCSK
+490 YIQEQIGDYCSK

-519 SQAVNEIKQL
+519 SQAVNEIKQVL
-529 LEEAIKNNNRVRL
+529 AEAIKNNNRVRL
-542 VRLTALLENISAALA
+542 VRLTALLKNISAALA

-577 SPEDEGTRQKH
+577 NHVGNVLQLSPEDEGTPQKR
-588 LIDKVADIVPYNEN
+588 LIDKVAAIVPYDEN
-602 LFLFTAETVLVNEKG
+602 LFLFTAETVLVNKTG
-617 KVIERKP
+617 QVIERKP

-629 YDENLAE
+629 YDENLPE

-643 QNYIP
+643 QNYIR

-670 KKFGWEGCRRERPQH
+670 KKFGWDGFRSERPQH

-705 AVASRTDL
+705 AIAATAKIDIDL
-713 KVERNLN
+713 ELE
-720 PDPSHFKDPPKP
+720 PSNFKGDE
-732 SLESEASDSP
+732 L
-742 PFEGAR
+742 
-748 GGSPT
+748 
-753 RWDRPVE
+753 PVE
-760 RVNWYDAVE
+760 RVNWYQATE
-769 FCARLSKLTG
+769 FCKRLSRETKR
-779 KEYRLPS
+779 EYRLPS

-800 PFHFGE
+800 PFYFGE
-806 TITGELANYDASRT
+806 TITGELANYNAGYT
-820 YADEPKGEYRRQ
+820 YAGEAKGEYRQQ

-847 DMHGNVWEWCLDP
+847 DMHGNVWEWCADT
-860 WHENYQGEPPR
+860 WHDNYDGAPT
-871 DGSVWDEDNNDNR
+871 DGSAWIEKGNDNL
-884 YQSLLI
+884 SP
-890 STKELLTDEQY
+890 
-901 RVLRGG
+901 LRGG
-907 SWFNTPRGCRS
+907 SWCFDPNSCRS
-918 AARSRDNPVN
+918 AYRIYDNRRDSYYFN
-928 RSSDGIGF
+928 GF
-936 RVVCRFPRT
+936 RVVCGAGRTL